1 MGEEK
6 QQGEK
11 RAGSTGTQG
20 RRPAG
25 GRSSVYGSKE
35 SQQMMKRSAQ
45 HSAQARRVQTGEEK
59 KAVSAKHTKN
69 EDSRSSKNAKAGLE
83 KRKNGEAVS
92 RVPSERSIKKA
103 DVKSGTENQK
113 IRGTSA
119 QKQKEHT
126 KNENTKKV
134 EKTQLSASERTAR
147 TERAHHTSLVESERV
162 STRPERKKVS
172 GSLSTSENGN
182 APKKNRKYAVSEEQ
196 KAGSS
201 KKTGSE
207 EKSLNLRKAKG
218 TETKED
224 KKRAAGASVTK
235 KNGRNTG
242 EEKNDVVKN
251 SAQKQRQSEASAPRP
266 RVGSHKLLIHCLWGF
281 GGVMLVVYIAVAVY
295 FSSHFYEDTEIY
307 GIDCSQKSIAEVKE
321 LVTDKLD
328 EYRLEVKERGGTSEY
343 VSADQIDLKFVDNSS
358 IDRMAKAQRSYI
370 WPIMLMMERDDMAS
384 VAFSYDQKKALT
396 AFRDLECMNPIYTK
410 APTDAYI
417 QVTDNGFE
425 IVEETEGN
433 TLNPETIAKALYAA
447 LDGGKSVLDLE
458 AEDCYLKPDLY
469 SDDEALV
476 AEAEAKDALVQADI
490 TYEFGSRQERVNAPV
505 IAQWITQAADGSY
518 VIDDVEVTQY
528 VEELAAKY
536 DTFGLPRQ
544 FYTSL
549 GTTVTLTDGDY
560 GWCMDQDATVVDLL
574 NALGSGYQGT
584 MEPQYTYTAM
594 SREEND
600 IGDTYV
606 EICISQQVMWCY
618 KDGVCIVYTPV
629 VTGNPNKGNA
639 TPSNGVWSIDAKM
652 QNYTL
657 VGEGYRSPVDFWMP
671 FNGNVGIHDM
681 QTRAYFGGTI
691 YLTNGSHGCVNT
703 PYENARMIYENVSIG
718 TPVIVYD

>member
-6 QQGEK
+6 QQGE
-11 RAGSTGTQG
+11 RGAGSGSAQG

-45 HSAQARRVQTGEEK
+45 HSAQARRAQTGEEK
-59 KAVSAKHTKN
+59 KDASAKHTKN
-69 EDSRSSKNAKAGLE
+69 EGTRSANAKAGQV
-83 KRKNGEAVS
+83 KRKAGEATHVVS
-92 RVPSERSIKKA
+92 SGRNIKKT
-103 DVKSGTENQK
+103 DVKSGTENE
-113 IRGTSA
+113 RPRRTTA
-119 QKQKEHT
+119 QKQKDDI

-134 EKTQLSASERTAR
+134 EKTQSSASVSTLR
-147 TERAHHTSLVESERV
+147 TERARHTSLVESEQV
-162 STRPERKKVS
+162 NTRSERKKVS
-172 GSLSTSENGN
+172 GSLSASENGN
-182 APKKNRKYAVSEEQ
+182 APKKSRKYASEEQ

-201 KKTGSE
+201 KKTENE
-207 EKSLNLRKAKG
+207 EKSQNQRRKKL
-218 TETKED
+218 TEGVS
-224 KKRAAGASVTK
+224 ATK
-235 KNGRNTG
+235 KDGQNMHA
-242 EEKNDVVKN
+242 EKSEAAQN
-251 SAQKQRQSEASAPRP
+251 SAPKQQQSEASAPRP
-266 RVGSHKLLIHCLWGF
+266 HIGSHKLLTRCLWGL
-281 GGVMLVVYIAVAVY
+281 GGVMLIVYIAVAVY

-307 GIDCSQKSIAEVKE
+307 GIDCSQKSVEEVKK
-321 LVTDKLD
+321 LVADKLD
-328 EYRLEVKERGGTSEY
+328 EYRLEVKERGGASEY
-343 VSADQIDLKFVDNSS
+343 LSADQIDLKFVDNSS

-370 WPIMLMMERDDMAS
+370 WPIMLMMERDDMAG

-396 AFRDLECMNPIYTK
+396 AFKDLECMNPIYTK
-410 APTDAYI
+410 APTDAYV
-417 QVTDNGFE
+417 QVTDSGFE
-425 IVEETEGN
+425 VVKETEGN
-433 TLNPETIAKALYAA
+433 TLNPETTAKALYAA

-458 AEDCYLKPDLY
+458 EEDCYLKPDLY

-518 VIDDVEVTQY
+518 VIDDVEVTEY
-528 VEELAAKY
+528 VESLAAKY

-574 NALGSGYQGT
+574 NALESGYQGT

-691 YLTNGSHGCVNT
+691 YLTNGSHGCINT
-703 PYENARMIYENVSIG
+703 PYANAKTIYENVSIG

>member
-6 QQGEK
+6 QQGEN
-11 RAGSTGTQG
+11 RAGNGSAQG
-20 RRPAG
+20 RRPVS
-25 GRSSVYGSKE
+25 GRSSIYGSKE

-45 HSAQARRVQTGEEK
+45 HSAQARRRVQTGEEK
-59 KAVSAKHTKN
+59 RAVSGYEKRTKKEGVQSGN
-69 EDSRSSKNAKAGLE
+69 VKAGVE
-83 KRKNGEAVS
+83 ERRSGQTAS
-92 RVPSERSIKKA
+92 GVPAERNIKKA
-103 DVKSGTENQK
+103 VT
-113 IRGTSA
+113 R
-119 QKQKEHT
+119 
-126 KNENTKKV
+126 
-134 EKTQLSASERTAR
+134 R
-147 TERAHHTSLVESERV
+147 TSLTESEGV
-162 STRPERKKVS
+162 SVRPERKKVS
-172 GSLSTSENGN
+172 GSLSISENGN
-182 APKKNRKYAVSEEQ
+182 APKKSRKSASEEQ

-201 KKTGSE
+201 KKTE
-207 EKSLNLRKAKG
+207 
-218 TETKED
+218 
-224 KKRAAGASVTK
+224 
-235 KNGRNTG
+235 
-242 EEKNDVVKN
+242 
-251 SAQKQRQSEASAPRP
+251 SEASTPRP
-266 RVGSHKLLIHCLWGF
+266 HIGSHKFLSRCLWGL

-307 GIDCSQKSIAEVKE
+307 GIDCSQKSVEEVKI
-321 LVTDKLD
+321 LVADKLD
-328 EYRLEVKERGGTSEY
+328 EYRLEVKERGGASEY
-343 VSADQIDLKFVDNSS
+343 LSADQIDLKFVDNSS
-358 IDRMAKAQRSYI
+358 IDRMARAQRSYI
-370 WPIMLMMERDDMAS
+370 WPIMLMMERDDMAG

-396 AFRDLECMNPIYTK
+396 AFKDLECMNPIYTK
-410 APTDAYI
+410 APTDAYV
-417 QVTDNGFE
+417 QVTDSGFE
-425 IVEETEGN
+425 VVKETEGN
-433 TLNPETIAKALYAA
+433 TLNPETTAKALYAA

-458 AEDCYLKPDLY
+458 EEDCYLRPDLY

-476 AEAEAKDALVQADI
+476 AEAEAKDVLVQADI

-518 VIDDVEVTQY
+518 VIDDVEVTEY
-528 VEELAAKY
+528 VEALAAKY

-691 YLTNGSHGCVNT
+691 YLTNGSHGCINT
-703 PYENARMIYENVSIG
+703 PYANAKTIYENVSIG

>member
-6 QQGEK
+6 QQGEN
-11 RAGSTGTQG
+11 RAGNGSAQG
-20 RRPAG
+20 RRPVS
-25 GRSSVYGSKE
+25 GRSSIYGSKE

-45 HSAQARRVQTGEEK
+45 HSAQARRRVQTGEEK
-59 KAVSAKHTKN
+59 RAVSGYEKRTKKEGVQSGN
-69 EDSRSSKNAKAGLE
+69 VKAGVE
-83 KRKNGEAVS
+83 ERG
-92 RVPSERSIKKA
+92 SEQTASGIPAERNIKKA
-103 DVKSGTENQK
+103 VTRSETENRRTKGTTPQEQKEQTKSQNAKKAERTSEQK
-113 IRGTSA
+113 IEKG
-119 QKQKEHT
+119 
-126 KNENTKKV
+126 KNE
-134 EKTQLSASERTAR
+134 SSEAR
-147 TERAHHTSLVESERV
+147 RTSLTESEGV
-162 STRPERKKVS
+162 SVRPERKKVS
-172 GSLSTSENGN
+172 GSLSISENGN
-182 APKKNRKYAVSEEQ
+182 APKKSRKSASEEQ

-201 KKTGSE
+201 KKTE
-207 EKSLNLRKAKG
+207 
-218 TETKED
+218 
-224 KKRAAGASVTK
+224 
-235 KNGRNTG
+235 
-242 EEKNDVVKN
+242 
-251 SAQKQRQSEASAPRP
+251 SEASTPRP
-266 RVGSHKLLIHCLWGF
+266 HIGSHKFLSRCLWGL
-281 GGVMLVVYIAVAVY
+281 GGIMLIVYIAVAVY

-307 GIDCSQKSIAEVKE
+307 GIDCSQKSVEEVKI
-321 LVTDKLD
+321 LVADKLD
-328 EYRLEVKERGGTSEY
+328 EYRLEVKERGGASEY
-343 VSADQIDLKFVDNSS
+343 LSADQIDLKFVDNSS
-358 IDRMAKAQRSYI
+358 IDRMARAQRSYI
-370 WPIMLMMERDDMAS
+370 WPIMLMMERDDMAG

-396 AFRDLECMNPIYTK
+396 AFKDLECMNPIYTK
-410 APTDAYI
+410 APTDAYV
-417 QVTDNGFE
+417 QVTDSGFE
-425 IVEETEGN
+425 VVKETEGN
-433 TLNPETIAKALYAA
+433 TLNPETTAKALYAA

-458 AEDCYLKPDLY
+458 EEDCYLKPDLY

-476 AEAEAKDALVQADI
+476 AEAEAKDVLVQADI

-518 VIDDVEVTQY
+518 VIDDVEVTEY
-528 VEELAAKY
+528 VEALAAKY

-691 YLTNGSHGCVNT
+691 YLTNGSHGCINT
-703 PYENARMIYENVSIG
+703 PYANAKTIYENVSIG

>member
-6 QQGEK
+6 QQGEN
-11 RAGSTGTQG
+11 RTGNGSAQS
-20 RRPAG
+20 RHPVS
-25 GRSSVYGSKE
+25 GRSSIYGSKE

-59 KAVSAKHTKN
+59 RAVS
-69 EDSRSSKNAKAGLE
+69 GYE
-83 KRKNGEAVS
+83 KC
-92 RVPSERSIKKA
+92 
-103 DVKSGTENQK
+103 T
-113 IRGTSA
+113 
-119 QKQKEHT
+119 
-126 KNENTKKV
+126 
-134 EKTQLSASERTAR
+134 
-147 TERAHHTSLVESERV
+147 ESEGV
-162 STRPERKKVS
+162 SARPERKKVS
-172 GSLSTSENGN
+172 GSLSISENGN
-182 APKKNRKYAVSEEQ
+182 APKKSRKYASEEQ

-201 KKTGSE
+201 KKTESE
-207 EKSLNLRKAKG
+207 G
-218 TETKED
+218 
-224 KKRAAGASVTK
+224 
-235 KNGRNTG
+235 
-242 EEKNDVVKN
+242 
-251 SAQKQRQSEASAPRP
+251 SAPRP
-266 RVGSHKLLIHCLWGF
+266 HIGSHKLLIRCLWGL
-281 GGVMLVVYIAVAVY
+281 GGVMLIVYIAVAVY

-307 GIDCSQKSIAEVKE
+307 GIDCSQKSVEEVKK
-321 LVTDKLD
+321 LVADKLD
-328 EYRLEVKERGGTSEY
+328 EYRLEVKERGGASEY
-343 VSADQIDLKFVDNSS
+343 LSADQIDLKFVDNSS
-358 IDRMAKAQRSYI
+358 IDRMAKAQRSYL
-370 WPIMLMMERDDMAS
+370 WPIMLMMERDDMAG

-396 AFRDLECMNPIYTK
+396 AFKDLECMNPIYTK
-410 APTDAYI
+410 APTDAYV
-417 QVTDNGFE
+417 QVTDSGFE
-425 IVEETEGN
+425 VVKETEGN
-433 TLNPETIAKALYAA
+433 TLNPETTAKALYAA

-458 AEDCYLKPDLY
+458 EEDCYLKPDLY

-518 VIDDVEVTQY
+518 VIDDVEVTEY
-528 VEELAAKY
+528 VESLAAKY

-574 NALGSGYQGT
+574 NALESGYQGT

-703 PYENARMIYENVSIG
+703 PYENAKTIYENVSIG

>member
-6 QQGEK
+6 QQGEN
-11 RAGSTGTQG
+11 RAGNGSAQG
-20 RRPAG
+20 RRPVS
-25 GRSSVYGSKE
+25 GRSSIYGSKE

-45 HSAQARRVQTGEEK
+45 HSAQARRRVQMGEEK
-59 KAVSAKHTKN
+59 RAVS
-69 EDSRSSKNAKAGLE
+69 GYE
-83 KRKNGEAVS
+83 KRTKKEGVQSGNVEAGVEERRS
-92 RVPSERSIKKA
+92 EQTASGVPAERNIKKA
-103 DVKSGTENQK
+103 VTRSETENRRTK
-113 IRGTSA
+113 GTTP
-119 QKQKEHT
+119 QEQKEQT
-126 KNENTKKV
+126 KSKNTKK
-134 EKTQLSASERTAR
+134 AERTSEQKIEKGKNESSEAR
-147 TERAHHTSLVESERV
+147 RTSLTESEGV
-162 STRPERKKVS
+162 SVRPERKKVS
-172 GSLSTSENGN
+172 GSLSISENGN
-182 APKKNRKYAVSEEQ
+182 ALKKSRKSASEEQ

-201 KKTGSE
+201 KKTE
-207 EKSLNLRKAKG
+207 
-218 TETKED
+218 
-224 KKRAAGASVTK
+224 
-235 KNGRNTG
+235 
-242 EEKNDVVKN
+242 
-251 SAQKQRQSEASAPRP
+251 SEASTPRP
-266 RVGSHKLLIHCLWGF
+266 HIGSHKFLSRCLWGL
-281 GGVMLVVYIAVAVY
+281 GGIMLIVYIAVAVY

-307 GIDCSQKSIAEVKE
+307 GIDCSQKSVEEVKK
-321 LVTDKLD
+321 LVAEKLD
-328 EYRLEVKERGGTSEY
+328 EYRLEVKERGGASEY
-343 VSADQIDLKFVDNSS
+343 LSADQIDLKFVDNSS
-358 IDRMAKAQRSYI
+358 IDRMARAQRSYI
-370 WPIMLMMERDDMAS
+370 WPIMLMMERDDMAG

-396 AFRDLECMNPIYTK
+396 AFKDLECMNPIYTK
-410 APTDAYI
+410 APTDAYV
-417 QVTDNGFE
+417 QVTDSGFE
-425 IVEETEGN
+425 VVKETEGN
-433 TLNPETIAKALYAA
+433 TLNPETTAKALYAA

-458 AEDCYLKPDLY
+458 EEDCYLKPDLY

-476 AEAEAKDALVQADI
+476 AEAEAKDVLVQADI

-518 VIDDVEVTQY
+518 VIDDVEVTEY
-528 VEELAAKY
+528 VEALAAKY

-691 YLTNGSHGCVNT
+691 YLTNGSHGCINT
-703 PYENARMIYENVSIG
+703 PYANAKTIYENVSIG

>member
-6 QQGEK
+6 QQGE
-11 RAGSTGTQG
+11 RGAGSGSAQG

-45 HSAQARRVQTGEEK
+45 HSAQARRAQTGEEK
-59 KAVSAKHTKN
+59 KDASAKHTKN
-69 EDSRSSKNAKAGLE
+69 EGTRSANAKAGQV
-83 KRKNGEAVS
+83 KRKAGEATHVVS
-92 RVPSERSIKKA
+92 SGRNIKKT
-103 DVKSGTENQK
+103 DVKSGTENE
-113 IRGTSA
+113 RPRRTTA
-119 QKQKEHT
+119 QKQKDDI

-134 EKTQLSASERTAR
+134 EKTQSSASVSTLR
-147 TERAHHTSLVESERV
+147 TERARHTSLVESEQV
-162 STRPERKKVS
+162 NTRSERKKVS
-172 GSLSTSENGN
+172 GSLSASENGN
-182 APKKNRKYAVSEEQ
+182 APRKSRKYASEEQ

-201 KKTGSE
+201 KKTESE
-207 EKSLNLRKAKG
+207 EKSQNQRRKKL
-218 TETKED
+218 TEGVS
-224 KKRAAGASVTK
+224 ATK
-235 KNGRNTG
+235 KDGQNMHA
-242 EEKNDVVKN
+242 EKSEAAQN
-251 SAQKQRQSEASAPRP
+251 SAPKQQQSEASAPRP
-266 RVGSHKLLIHCLWGF
+266 HIGSHKLLTRCLWGL
-281 GGVMLVVYIAVAVY
+281 GGVMLIVYIAVAVY

-307 GIDCSQKSIAEVKE
+307 GIDCSQKSVEEVKK
-321 LVTDKLD
+321 LVADKLD
-328 EYRLEVKERGGTSEY
+328 EYRLEVKERGGASEY
-343 VSADQIDLKFVDNSS
+343 LSADQIDLKFVDNSS
-358 IDRMAKAQRSYI
+358 IDRMARAQRSYI
-370 WPIMLMMERDDMAS
+370 WPIMLMMERDDMAG

-396 AFRDLECMNPIYTK
+396 AFKDLECMNPIYTK
-410 APTDAYI
+410 APTDAYV
-417 QVTDNGFE
+417 QVTDSGFE
-425 IVEETEGN
+425 VVKETEGN
-433 TLNPETIAKALYAA
+433 TLNPETTAKALYAA

-458 AEDCYLKPDLY
+458 EEDCYLKPDLY

-518 VIDDVEVTQY
+518 VIDDVEVTEY
-528 VEELAAKY
+528 VESLAAKY

-574 NALGSGYQGT
+574 NALESGYQGT

-691 YLTNGSHGCVNT
+691 YLTNGSHGCINT
-703 PYENARMIYENVSIG
+703 PYANAKTIYENVSIG

>member
-6 QQGEK
+6 QQGEN
-11 RAGSTGTQG
+11 RAGNGSAQG
-20 RRPAG
+20 RRPVS
-25 GRSSVYGSKE
+25 GRSSIYGSKE

-45 HSAQARRVQTGEEK
+45 HSAQARRRVQTGEEK
-59 KAVSAKHTKN
+59 RAVSGYEKRTKKEGVQSGN
-69 EDSRSSKNAKAGLE
+69 VKAGVE
-83 KRKNGEAVS
+83 ERRSEQTASG
-92 RVPSERSIKKA
+92 VPAERNIKKA
-103 DVKSGTENQK
+103 VTRSETENRRTK
-113 IRGTSA
+113 GTTP
-119 QKQKEHT
+119 QEQKEQT
-126 KNENTKKV
+126 KSQNTKK
-134 EKTQLSASERTAR
+134 AERTSEQKIEKGKNESSEAR
-147 TERAHHTSLVESERV
+147 RTSLTESEGV
-162 STRPERKKVS
+162 SVRPERKKVS
-172 GSLSTSENGN
+172 GSLSISENGN
-182 APKKNRKYAVSEEQ
+182 APKKSRKSASEEQ

-201 KKTGSE
+201 KKTE
-207 EKSLNLRKAKG
+207 
-218 TETKED
+218 
-224 KKRAAGASVTK
+224 
-235 KNGRNTG
+235 
-242 EEKNDVVKN
+242 
-251 SAQKQRQSEASAPRP
+251 SEASTPRP
-266 RVGSHKLLIHCLWGF
+266 HIGSHKFLSRCLWGL

-307 GIDCSQKSIAEVKE
+307 GIDCSQKSVEEVKK
-321 LVTDKLD
+321 LVAEKLD

-343 VSADQIDLKFVDNSS
+343 LSAGQIDLKFVDNSS

-370 WPIMLMMERDDMAS
+370 WPVMLLMERNDVAG
-384 VAFSYDQKKALT
+384 VAFTYDQKKALT
-396 AFRDLECMNPIYTK
+396 AFKDLECMNPIYTK
-410 APTDAYI
+410 APTDAYV
-417 QVTDNGFE
+417 QVTDSGFE
-425 IVEETEGN
+425 VVKETEGN
-433 TLNPETIAKALYAA
+433 TLNPETTAKALYAA

-458 AEDCYLKPDLY
+458 EEDCYLKPDLY

-476 AEAEAKDALVQADI
+476 AEAEAKDVLVQADI
-490 TYEFGSRQERVNAPV
+490 TYEFGSRQERINAPV

-518 VIDDVEVTQY
+518 VIDDVEVTEY
-528 VEELAAKY
+528 VEALAAKY

-691 YLTNGSHGCVNT
+691 YLTNGSHGCINT
-703 PYENARMIYENVSIG
+703 PYANAKTIYENVSIG

>member
-6 QQGEK
+6 QQGE
-11 RAGSTGTQG
+11 RRTGNGSAQG
-20 RRPAG
+20 RCPVS
-25 GRSSVYGSKE
+25 GRSSIYGSKE

-59 KAVSAKHTKN
+59 RAVSGYEKRTKK
-69 EDSRSSKNAKAGLE
+69 EGMQSENAKAGVE
-83 KRKNGEAVS
+83 KRRSGQTAS
-92 RVPSERSIKKA
+92 GVPAERNIKKT
-103 DVKSGTENQK
+103 VT
-113 IRGTSA
+113 R
-119 QKQKEHT
+119 
-126 KNENTKKV
+126 
-134 EKTQLSASERTAR
+134 R
-147 TERAHHTSLVESERV
+147 TSLAESEGV
-162 STRPERKKVS
+162 GVRPERKKVS
-172 GSLSTSENGN
+172 GSLSASENGS
-182 APKKNRKYAVSEEQ
+182 APKKSRKYASEVQ

-201 KKTGSE
+201 KKTESE
-207 EKSLNLRKAKG
+207 
-218 TETKED
+218 
-224 KKRAAGASVTK
+224 V
-235 KNGRNTG
+235 
-242 EEKNDVVKN
+242 
-251 SAQKQRQSEASAPRP
+251 SAPRP
-266 RVGSHKLLIHCLWGF
+266 HIGSHKLLTRCLWGL
-281 GGVMLVVYIAVAVY
+281 GGVMLIVYIAVAVY

-307 GIDCSQKSIAEVKE
+307 GIDCSQKSVEEVKK
-321 LVTDKLD
+321 LVADKLD
-328 EYRLEVKERGGTSEY
+328 EYRLEVKERGGASEY
-343 VSADQIDLKFVDNSS
+343 LSADQIDLKFVDNSS
-358 IDRMAKAQRSYI
+358 IDRMARAQRSYI
-370 WPIMLMMERDDMAS
+370 WPIMLMMERDDMAG

-396 AFRDLECMNPIYTK
+396 AFKDLECMNPIYTK
-410 APTDAYI
+410 TPTDAYV
-417 QVTDNGFE
+417 QVTDSGFE
-425 IVEETEGN
+425 VVKETEGN
-433 TLNPETIAKALYAA
+433 TLNPETTAKALYAA

-476 AEAEAKDALVQADI
+476 AEVEAKDVLVQADI

-518 VIDDVEVTQY
+518 VIDDVEVTEY
-528 VEELAAKY
+528 VEALAAKY

-584 MEPQYTYTAM
+584 MEPQYTYEAM

-691 YLTNGSHGCVNT
+691 YLTNGSHGCINT
-703 PYENARMIYENVSIG
+703 PYANAKTIYENVSIG

>member
-6 QQGEK
+6 QQGE
-11 RAGSTGTQG
+11 RRTGNGSAQG
-20 RRPAG
+20 RCPVS
-25 GRSSVYGSKE
+25 GRSSIYGSKE

-59 KAVSAKHTKN
+59 RAVSGYEKRTKK
-69 EDSRSSKNAKAGLE
+69 EGMQSENAKAGVE
-83 KRKNGEAVS
+83 KRRSGQTAS
-92 RVPSERSIKKA
+92 GVPAERNIKKT
-103 DVKSGTENQK
+103 VT
-113 IRGTSA
+113 R
-119 QKQKEHT
+119 
-126 KNENTKKV
+126 
-134 EKTQLSASERTAR
+134 R
-147 TERAHHTSLVESERV
+147 TSLAESEGV
-162 STRPERKKVS
+162 GVRPERKKVS
-172 GSLSTSENGN
+172 GSLSASENGSV
-182 APKKNRKYAVSEEQ
+182 PKKSRKYASEVQ

-201 KKTGSE
+201 KKTESE
-207 EKSLNLRKAKG
+207 EKPQNQRRKKL
-218 TETKED
+218 TEGESATKRDGQNMHAEKSD
-224 KKRAAGASVTK
+224 AAQKSAS
-235 KNGRNTG
+235 
-242 EEKNDVVKN
+242 
-251 SAQKQRQSEASAPRP
+251 KQRQSEVSAPRP
-266 RVGSHKLLIHCLWGF
+266 HIGSHKLLTRCLWGL
-281 GGVMLVVYIAVAVY
+281 GGVMLIVYIAVAVY

-307 GIDCSQKSIAEVKE
+307 GIDCSQKSVEEVKK
-321 LVTDKLD
+321 LVADKLD
-328 EYRLEVKERGGTSEY
+328 EYRLEVKERGGASEY
-343 VSADQIDLKFVDNSS
+343 LSADQIDLKFVDNSS
-358 IDRMAKAQRSYI
+358 IDRMARAQRSYI
-370 WPIMLMMERDDMAS
+370 WPIMLMMERDDMAG
-384 VAFSYDQKKALT
+384 VALSYDQKKALT
-396 AFRDLECMNPIYTK
+396 AFKDLECMNPIYTK
-410 APTDAYI
+410 APTDAYV
-417 QVTDNGFE
+417 QVTDSGFE
-425 IVEETEGN
+425 VVKETEGN
-433 TLNPETIAKALYAA
+433 TLNPETTAKALYAA

-458 AEDCYLKPDLY
+458 EEDCYLKPDLY

-476 AEAEAKDALVQADI
+476 AEAEAKDVLVQADI

-505 IAQWITQAADGSY
+505 IAQWITQAADASY
-518 VIDDVEVTQY
+518 VIDDVEVTEY
-528 VEELAAKY
+528 VEALAAKY

-691 YLTNGSHGCVNT
+691 YLTNGSHGCINT
-703 PYENARMIYENVSIG
+703 PYANAKTIYENVSIG

>member
-6 QQGEK
+6 QQGEN
-11 RAGSTGTQG
+11 RAGNGSAQG
-20 RRPAG
+20 RRPVS
-25 GRSSVYGSKE
+25 GRSSIYGSKE

-45 HSAQARRVQTGEEK
+45 HSAQARRRVQTGEEK
-59 KAVSAKHTKN
+59 RAVSGYEKRTKKEGVQSGN
-69 EDSRSSKNAKAGLE
+69 VKAGVE
-83 KRKNGEAVS
+83 ERRSEQTASG
-92 RVPSERSIKKA
+92 VPAERNIKKT
-103 DVKSGTENQK
+103 VT
-113 IRGTSA
+113 R
-119 QKQKEHT
+119 
-126 KNENTKKV
+126 
-134 EKTQLSASERTAR
+134 R
-147 TERAHHTSLVESERV
+147 TSLAESEGV
-162 STRPERKKVS
+162 SVRPERKKVS
-172 GSLSTSENGN
+172 GSLSASENGS
-182 APKKNRKYAVSEEQ
+182 APKKSRKYASEVQ

-201 KKTGSE
+201 KKTESE
-207 EKSLNLRKAKG
+207 
-218 TETKED
+218 
-224 KKRAAGASVTK
+224 V
-235 KNGRNTG
+235 
-242 EEKNDVVKN
+242 
-251 SAQKQRQSEASAPRP
+251 SAPRP
-266 RVGSHKLLIHCLWGF
+266 HIGSHKLLTRCLWGL
-281 GGVMLVVYIAVAVY
+281 GGVMLIVYIAVAVY

-307 GIDCSQKSIAEVKE
+307 GIDCSQKSVEEVKK
-321 LVTDKLD
+321 LVADKLD
-328 EYRLEVKERGGTSEY
+328 EYRLEVKERGGASEY
-343 VSADQIDLKFVDNSS
+343 LSADQIDLKFVDNSS
-358 IDRMAKAQRSYI
+358 IDRMARAQRSYI
-370 WPIMLMMERDDMAS
+370 WPIMLMMERDDMAG

-396 AFRDLECMNPIYTK
+396 AFKDLECMNPIYTK
-410 APTDAYI
+410 APTDAYV
-417 QVTDNGFE
+417 QVTDSGFE
-425 IVEETEGN
+425 VVKETEGN
-433 TLNPETIAKALYAA
+433 TLNPETTAKALYAA

-458 AEDCYLKPDLY
+458 EEDCYLKPDLY

-476 AEAEAKDALVQADI
+476 AEAEAKDVLVQADI

-505 IAQWITQAADGSY
+505 IAQWITQAADASY
-518 VIDDVEVTQY
+518 VIDDVEVTEY
-528 VEELAAKY
+528 VEALAAKY

-691 YLTNGSHGCVNT
+691 YLTNGSHGCINT
-703 PYENARMIYENVSIG
+703 PYANAKTIYENVSIG

>member
-6 QQGEK
+6 QQGEN
-11 RAGSTGTQG
+11 RTGNGSAQG
-20 RRPAG
+20 RHPVS
-25 GRSSVYGSKE
+25 GRSSIYGSKE

-59 KAVSAKHTKN
+59 RAVSGYEKRTKKEGVQSEN
-69 EDSRSSKNAKAGLE
+69 VKAGVE
-83 KRKNGEAVS
+83 KRRSGQTAS
-92 RVPSERSIKKA
+92 GVPAERNIKKA
-103 DVKSGTENQK
+103 ERTSEQK
-113 IRGTSA
+113 IEKG
-119 QKQKEHT
+119 
-126 KNENTKKV
+126 KNE
-134 EKTQLSASERTAR
+134 SSEAR
-147 TERAHHTSLVESERV
+147 RTSLAESEGV
-162 STRPERKKVS
+162 SVRSERKKVS
-172 GSLSTSENGN
+172 GSLSASENGN
-182 APKKNRKYAVSEEQ
+182 APKKSRKYASEEQ

-201 KKTGSE
+201 KKTESE
-207 EKSLNLRKAKG
+207 VS
-218 TETKED
+218 T
-224 KKRAAGASVTK
+224 
-235 KNGRNTG
+235 
-242 EEKNDVVKN
+242 
-251 SAQKQRQSEASAPRP
+251 PRP
-266 RVGSHKLLIHCLWGF
+266 HIGSHKLLTRCLWGL
-281 GGVMLVVYIAVAVY
+281 GGVMLIVYIAVAVY

-307 GIDCSQKSIAEVKE
+307 GIDCSQKSVEEVKK
-321 LVTDKLD
+321 LVADKLD
-328 EYRLEVKERGGTSEY
+328 EYRLEVKERGGASEY
-343 VSADQIDLKFVDNSS
+343 LSADQIDLKFVDNSS

-370 WPIMLMMERDDMAS
+370 WPIMLMMERDDMAG

-396 AFRDLECMNPIYTK
+396 AFKDLECMNPIYTK
-410 APTDAYI
+410 APTDAYV
-417 QVTDNGFE
+417 QVTDSGFE
-425 IVEETEGN
+425 VVKETEGN
-433 TLNPETIAKALYAA
+433 TLNPETTAKALYAS

-458 AEDCYLKPDLY
+458 EEDCYLKPDLY

-476 AEAEAKDALVQADI
+476 AEAEAKNALVQADI

-518 VIDDVEVTQY
+518 VIDDVEVTEY
-528 VEELAAKY
+528 VESLAAKY

-574 NALGSGYQGT
+574 NALESGYQGT

-691 YLTNGSHGCVNT
+691 YLTNGSHGCINT
-703 PYENARMIYENVSIG
+703 PYANAKTIYENVSIG

>member
-6 QQGEK
+6 QQGEN
-11 RAGSTGTQG
+11 RAGNGSAQG
-20 RRPAG
+20 RRPVS
-25 GRSSVYGSKE
+25 GRSSIYGSKE

-45 HSAQARRVQTGEEK
+45 HSAQARRRVQTGEEK
-59 KAVSAKHTKN
+59 RAVSGYEKRTKKEGVQSGN
-69 EDSRSSKNAKAGLE
+69 VKAGVE
-83 KRKNGEAVS
+83 ERRSEQTASG
-92 RVPSERSIKKA
+92 VPAERNIKKT
-103 DVKSGTENQK
+103 VT
-113 IRGTSA
+113 R
-119 QKQKEHT
+119 
-126 KNENTKKV
+126 
-134 EKTQLSASERTAR
+134 R
-147 TERAHHTSLVESERV
+147 TSLAESEGV
-162 STRPERKKVS
+162 SVRPERKKVS
-172 GSLSTSENGN
+172 GSLSISENGN
-182 APKKNRKYAVSEEQ
+182 APKKIRKSASEEQ

-201 KKTGSE
+201 KKT
-207 EKSLNLRKAKG
+207 
-218 TETKED
+218 D
-224 KKRAAGASVTK
+224 
-235 KNGRNTG
+235 
-242 EEKNDVVKN
+242 
-251 SAQKQRQSEASAPRP
+251 SEASTPRP
-266 RVGSHKLLIHCLWGF
+266 HIGSHKFLSRCLWGL

-307 GIDCSQKSIAEVKE
+307 GIDCSQKSVEEVKI
-321 LVTDKLD
+321 LVADKLD
-328 EYRLEVKERGGTSEY
+328 EYRLEVKERGGASEY
-343 VSADQIDLKFVDNSS
+343 LSADQIDLKFVDNSS
-358 IDRMAKAQRSYI
+358 IDRMARAQRSYI
-370 WPIMLMMERDDMAS
+370 WPIMLMMERDDMAG

-396 AFRDLECMNPIYTK
+396 AFKDLECMNPIYTK
-410 APTDAYI
+410 APTDAYV
-417 QVTDNGFE
+417 QVTDSGFE
-425 IVEETEGN
+425 VVKETEGN
-433 TLNPETIAKALYAA
+433 TLNPETTAKALYAA

-458 AEDCYLKPDLY
+458 EEDCYLKPDLY

-476 AEAEAKDALVQADI
+476 AEAEAKDVLVQADI

-518 VIDDVEVTQY
+518 VIDDVEVTEY
-528 VEELAAKY
+528 VEALAAKY

-618 KDGVCIVYTPV
+618 KDGVCIVYTSV

-691 YLTNGSHGCVNT
+691 YLTNGSHGCINT
-703 PYENARMIYENVSIG
+703 PYANAKTIYENVSIG

>member
-6 QQGEK
+6 QQGEN
-11 RAGSTGTQG
+11 RAGNGSAQG
-20 RRPAG
+20 RRPVS
-25 GRSSVYGSKE
+25 GRSSIYGSKE

-45 HSAQARRVQTGEEK
+45 HSAQARRRVQTGEEK
-59 KAVSAKHTKN
+59 RAVSGYEKRTKKEGVQSGN
-69 EDSRSSKNAKAGLE
+69 VKAGVE
-83 KRKNGEAVS
+83 ERRSEQTASG
-92 RVPSERSIKKA
+92 VPAERNIKKA
-103 DVKSGTENQK
+103 VTRSETENRRK
-113 IRGTSA
+113 KGTTP
-119 QKQKEHT
+119 QEQKEQT
-126 KNENTKKV
+126 KSQNTKK
-134 EKTQLSASERTAR
+134 AERTSEQKIEKGKNESSEAR
-147 TERAHHTSLVESERV
+147 RTSLTESEGV
-162 STRPERKKVS
+162 SVRPERKKVS
-172 GSLSTSENGN
+172 GSLSISENGN
-182 APKKNRKYAVSEEQ
+182 APKKSRKSASEEQ

-201 KKTGSE
+201 KKTE
-207 EKSLNLRKAKG
+207 
-218 TETKED
+218 
-224 KKRAAGASVTK
+224 
-235 KNGRNTG
+235 
-242 EEKNDVVKN
+242 
-251 SAQKQRQSEASAPRP
+251 SEASTPRP
-266 RVGSHKLLIHCLWGF
+266 HIGSHKFLSRCLWGL
-281 GGVMLVVYIAVAVY
+281 GSIMLIVYIAVAVY

-307 GIDCSQKSIAEVKE
+307 GIDCSQKSVEEVKI
-321 LVTDKLD
+321 LVADKLD
-328 EYRLEVKERGGTSEY
+328 EYRLEVKERGGASEY
-343 VSADQIDLKFVDNSS
+343 LSADQIDLKFVDNSS
-358 IDRMAKAQRSYI
+358 IDRMARAQRSYI
-370 WPIMLMMERDDMAS
+370 WPVMLLMERNDVAG
-384 VAFSYDQKKALT
+384 VAFTYDQKKALT
-396 AFRDLECMNPIYTK
+396 AFKDLECMNPIYTK
-410 APTDAYI
+410 APTDAYV
-417 QVTDNGFE
+417 QVTDSGFE
-425 IVEETEGN
+425 VVKETEGN
-433 TLNPETIAKALYAA
+433 TLNPETTAKALYAA

-458 AEDCYLKPDLY
+458 EEDCYLKPDLY

-476 AEAEAKDALVQADI
+476 AEAEAKDILVQADI

-518 VIDDVEVTQY
+518 VIDDVEVTEY
-528 VEELAAKY
+528 VEALAAKY

-691 YLTNGSHGCVNT
+691 YLTNGSHGCINT
-703 PYENARMIYENVSIG
+703 PYENAKMIYENVSIG
-718 TPVIVYD
+718 TPVVVYD

>member
-6 QQGEK
+6 QQGEN
-11 RAGSTGTQG
+11 RAGNGSAQG
-20 RRPAG
+20 RRPVS
-25 GRSSVYGSKE
+25 GRSSIYGSKE

-45 HSAQARRVQTGEEK
+45 HSAQARRRVQTGEEK
-59 KAVSAKHTKN
+59 RAVSGYEKRTKKEGVQSGN
-69 EDSRSSKNAKAGLE
+69 VKAGVE
-83 KRKNGEAVS
+83 ERRSEQTASG
-92 RVPSERSIKKA
+92 VPAERNIKKA
-103 DVKSGTENQK
+103 VT
-113 IRGTSA
+113 R
-119 QKQKEHT
+119 
-126 KNENTKKV
+126 
-134 EKTQLSASERTAR
+134 R
-147 TERAHHTSLVESERV
+147 TSLTESEGV
-162 STRPERKKVS
+162 SVRPERKKVS
-172 GSLSTSENGN
+172 GSLSISENGN
-182 APKKNRKYAVSEEQ
+182 APKKSRKSASEEQ

-201 KKTGSE
+201 KKTE
-207 EKSLNLRKAKG
+207 
-218 TETKED
+218 
-224 KKRAAGASVTK
+224 
-235 KNGRNTG
+235 
-242 EEKNDVVKN
+242 
-251 SAQKQRQSEASAPRP
+251 SEASAPRP
-266 RVGSHKLLIHCLWGF
+266 YIGSHRILTRCLWGF

-307 GIDCSQKSIAEVKE
+307 GIDCSQKSVEEVKI
-321 LVTDKLD
+321 LVADKLD

-343 VSADQIDLKFVDNSS
+343 LSADQIDLKFVDNSS
-358 IDRMAKAQRSYI
+358 IDRMARAQRSYI
-370 WPIMLMMERDDMAS
+370 WPIMLMMERDDMAG

-396 AFRDLECMNPIYTK
+396 AFKDLECMNPIYTK
-410 APTDAYI
+410 APTDAYV
-417 QVTDNGFE
+417 QVTDSGFE
-425 IVEETEGN
+425 VVKETEGN
-433 TLNPETIAKALYAA
+433 TLNQETTAKALYAA

-458 AEDCYLKPDLY
+458 EEDCYLKPDLY

-476 AEAEAKDALVQADI
+476 AEAEAKDVLVQADI

-518 VIDDVEVTQY
+518 VIDDVEVTEY
-528 VEELAAKY
+528 VEALAAKY

-691 YLTNGSHGCVNT
+691 YLTNGSHGCINT
-703 PYENARMIYENVSIG
+703 PYANAKTIYENVSIG

>member
-6 QQGEK
+6 QQGEN
-11 RAGSTGTQG
+11 RAGNGSAQG
-20 RRPAG
+20 RRPVS
-25 GRSSVYGSKE
+25 GRSSIYGSKE

-45 HSAQARRVQTGEEK
+45 HSAQARRRVQMGEEK
-59 KAVSAKHTKN
+59 RAVSGYEKRTKKEGVQSGN
-69 EDSRSSKNAKAGLE
+69 VKAGVE
-83 KRKNGEAVS
+83 ERRSEQTASG
-92 RVPSERSIKKA
+92 VPAERNIKKA
-103 DVKSGTENQK
+103 VTRSETENRRTK
-113 IRGTSA
+113 GTTP
-119 QKQKEHT
+119 QEQKEQT
-126 KNENTKKV
+126 KSQNTKK
-134 EKTQLSASERTAR
+134 AERTSEQKIEKGKNESSEAR
-147 TERAHHTSLVESERV
+147 RTSLTESEGV
-162 STRPERKKVS
+162 SVRPERKKVS
-172 GSLSTSENGN
+172 GSLSISENGN
-182 APKKNRKYAVSEEQ
+182 APKKSRKSASEEQ

-201 KKTGSE
+201 KKTE
-207 EKSLNLRKAKG
+207 
-218 TETKED
+218 
-224 KKRAAGASVTK
+224 
-235 KNGRNTG
+235 
-242 EEKNDVVKN
+242 
-251 SAQKQRQSEASAPRP
+251 SEASTPRP
-266 RVGSHKLLIHCLWGF
+266 HIGSHKFLSRCLWGF
-281 GGVMLVVYIAVAVY
+281 GGIMLIVYIAVAVY

-307 GIDCSQKSIAEVKE
+307 GIDCSQKSVEEVKI
-321 LVTDKLD
+321 LVADKLD
-328 EYRLEVKERGGTSEY
+328 EYRLEVKERGGASEY
-343 VSADQIDLKFVDNSS
+343 LSADQIDLKFVDNSS
-358 IDRMAKAQRSYI
+358 IDRMARAQRSYI
-370 WPIMLMMERDDMAS
+370 WPIMLMMERDDMAG

-396 AFRDLECMNPIYTK
+396 AFKDLECMNPIYTK
-410 APTDAYI
+410 APTDAYV
-417 QVTDNGFE
+417 QVTNSGFE
-425 IVEETEGN
+425 VVKETEGN
-433 TLNPETIAKALYAA
+433 TLNPETTAKALYAA

-458 AEDCYLKPDLY
+458 EEDCYLKPDLY

-476 AEAEAKDALVQADI
+476 AEAEAKDVLVQADI

-518 VIDDVEVTQY
+518 VIDDVEVTEY
-528 VEELAAKY
+528 VEALAAKY

-691 YLTNGSHGCVNT
+691 YLTNGSHGCINT
-703 PYENARMIYENVSIG
+703 PYANAKTIYENVSIG

>member
-6 QQGEK
+6 QQGEN
-11 RAGSTGTQG
+11 RAGNGSAQG
-20 RRPAG
+20 RRPVS
-25 GRSSVYGSKE
+25 GRSSIYGSKE

-45 HSAQARRVQTGEEK
+45 HSAQARRRVQTGEEK
-59 KAVSAKHTKN
+59 RAVSGYEKRTKKEGVQSGN
-69 EDSRSSKNAKAGLE
+69 VKAGVE
-83 KRKNGEAVS
+83 ERRSEQTASG
-92 RVPSERSIKKA
+92 VPAERNIKKT
-103 DVKSGTENQK
+103 VT
-113 IRGTSA
+113 R
-119 QKQKEHT
+119 
-126 KNENTKKV
+126 
-134 EKTQLSASERTAR
+134 R
-147 TERAHHTSLVESERV
+147 TSLAESEGV
-162 STRPERKKVS
+162 SVRPERKKVS
-172 GSLSTSENGN
+172 GSLSISENGN
-182 APKKNRKYAVSEEQ
+182 APKKIRKSASEEQ

-201 KKTGSE
+201 KKTE
-207 EKSLNLRKAKG
+207 
-218 TETKED
+218 
-224 KKRAAGASVTK
+224 
-235 KNGRNTG
+235 
-242 EEKNDVVKN
+242 
-251 SAQKQRQSEASAPRP
+251 SEASTPRP
-266 RVGSHKLLIHCLWGF
+266 HIGSHKFLSRCLWGL

-307 GIDCSQKSIAEVKE
+307 GIDCSQKSVEEVKI
-321 LVTDKLD
+321 LVADKLD
-328 EYRLEVKERGGTSEY
+328 EYRLEVKERGGASEY
-343 VSADQIDLKFVDNSS
+343 LSADQIDLKFVDNSS
-358 IDRMAKAQRSYI
+358 IDRMARAQRSYI
-370 WPIMLMMERDDMAS
+370 WPIMLMMERDDMAG

-396 AFRDLECMNPIYTK
+396 AFKDLECMNPIYTK
-410 APTDAYI
+410 APTDAYV
-417 QVTDNGFE
+417 QVTDSGFE
-425 IVEETEGN
+425 VVKETEGN
-433 TLNPETIAKALYAA
+433 TLNPETTAKALYAA

-458 AEDCYLKPDLY
+458 EEDCYLKPDLY

-476 AEAEAKDALVQADI
+476 AEAEAKDVLVQADI

-518 VIDDVEVTQY
+518 GIDDVEVTEY
-528 VEELAAKY
+528 VEALAAKY

-618 KDGVCIVYTPV
+618 KDGVCIVYTSV

-691 YLTNGSHGCVNT
+691 YLTNGSHGCINT
-703 PYENARMIYENVSIG
+703 PYANAKTIYENVSIG

>member
-6 QQGEK
+6 QQGEN
-11 RAGSTGTQG
+11 RAGNGSAQG
-20 RRPAG
+20 RRPVS
-25 GRSSVYGSKE
+25 GRSSIYGSKE

-45 HSAQARRVQTGEEK
+45 HSAQARRRVQTGEEK
-59 KAVSAKHTKN
+59 RAVSGYEKRTKK
-69 EDSRSSKNAKAGLE
+69 EGVQSGNAKAGVE
-83 KRKNGEAVS
+83 KR
-92 RVPSERSIKKA
+92 RSE
-103 DVKSGTENQK
+103 QK
-113 IRGTSA
+113 IEKG
-119 QKQKEHT
+119 
-126 KNENTKKV
+126 KNE
-134 EKTQLSASERTAR
+134 SSEAR
-147 TERAHHTSLVESERV
+147 RTSLTESEGV
-162 STRPERKKVS
+162 SVRPERKKVS
-172 GSLSTSENGN
+172 GSLSISENGN
-182 APKKNRKYAVSEEQ
+182 APKKSRKSASEEQ

-201 KKTGSE
+201 KKTE
-207 EKSLNLRKAKG
+207 
-218 TETKED
+218 
-224 KKRAAGASVTK
+224 
-235 KNGRNTG
+235 
-242 EEKNDVVKN
+242 
-251 SAQKQRQSEASAPRP
+251 SEASTPRP
-266 RVGSHKLLIHCLWGF
+266 HIGSHKFLSRCLWGL
-281 GGVMLVVYIAVAVY
+281 GSIMLIVYIAVAVY

-307 GIDCSQKSIAEVKE
+307 GIDCSQKSVEEVKI
-321 LVTDKLD
+321 LVADKLD
-328 EYRLEVKERGGTSEY
+328 EYRLEVKERGGASEY
-343 VSADQIDLKFVDNSS
+343 LSADQIDLKFVDNSS
-358 IDRMAKAQRSYI
+358 IDRMARAQRSYI
-370 WPIMLMMERDDMAS
+370 WPVMLLMERDDMAG

-396 AFRDLECMNPIYTK
+396 AFKDLECMNPIYTK
-410 APTDAYI
+410 APTDAYV
-417 QVTDNGFE
+417 QVTGSGFE
-425 IVEETEGN
+425 VVKETEGN
-433 TLNPETIAKALYAA
+433 TLNPETTAKALYAA

-458 AEDCYLKPDLY
+458 EEDCYLKPDLY

-476 AEAEAKDALVQADI
+476 AEAEAKDVLVQADI

-518 VIDDVEVTQY
+518 VIDDVEVTEY
-528 VEELAAKY
+528 VEALAAKY

-574 NALGSGYQGT
+574 NALESGYQGT

-691 YLTNGSHGCVNT
+691 YLTNGSHGCINT
-703 PYENARMIYENVSIG
+703 PYANAKTIYENVSIG

>member
-6 QQGEK
+6 QQGE
-11 RAGSTGTQG
+11 RGAGSGSAQG

-45 HSAQARRVQTGEEK
+45 HSAQARRAQTGEEK
-59 KAVSAKHTKN
+59 KDASAKHTKN
-69 EDSRSSKNAKAGLE
+69 EGTRSANAKAGQV
-83 KRKNGEAVS
+83 KRKAGEATHVVS
-92 RVPSERSIKKA
+92 SGRNIKKT
-103 DVKSGTENQK
+103 DVKSGTENE
-113 IRGTSA
+113 RPRRTTA
-119 QKQKEHT
+119 QKQKDDI

-134 EKTQLSASERTAR
+134 EKTQSSASVSTLR
-147 TERAHHTSLVESERV
+147 TERARHTSLVESEQVNIR
-162 STRPERKKVS
+162 SERKKVS
-172 GSLSTSENGN
+172 GSLCASENGN
-182 APKKNRKYAVSEEQ
+182 APKKSRKYASEEQ

-201 KKTGSE
+201 KKTESE
-207 EKSLNLRKAKG
+207 EKSQNQRRKKL
-218 TETKED
+218 TEGVS
-224 KKRAAGASVTK
+224 ATK
-235 KNGRNTG
+235 KDGQNMHA
-242 EEKNDVVKN
+242 EKSEAAQN
-251 SAQKQRQSEASAPRP
+251 SAPKQQQSEASAPCP
-266 RVGSHKLLIHCLWGF
+266 HIGSHKLLTRCLWGL
-281 GGVMLVVYIAVAVY
+281 GGVMLIVYIAVAVY

-307 GIDCSQKSIAEVKE
+307 GIDCSQKSVEEVKK
-321 LVTDKLD
+321 LVADKLD
-328 EYRLEVKERGGTSEY
+328 EYRLEIKERGGASEY
-343 VSADQIDLKFVDNSS
+343 LSADQIDLKFVDNSS

-370 WPIMLMMERDDMAS
+370 WPIMLMMERDDMAG
-384 VAFSYDQKKALT
+384 VAFSYDQKKALI
-396 AFRDLECMNPIYTK
+396 AFKDLECMNPIYTK
-410 APTDAYI
+410 APTDAYV
-417 QVTDNGFE
+417 QVTDSGFE
-425 IVEETEGN
+425 VVKETEGN
-433 TLNPETIAKALYAA
+433 TLNPETTAKALYAA

-458 AEDCYLKPDLY
+458 EEDCYLKPDLY

-518 VIDDVEVTQY
+518 VIDDVEVTEY
-528 VEELAAKY
+528 VESLAAKY

-574 NALGSGYQGT
+574 NALESGYQGT

-691 YLTNGSHGCVNT
+691 YLTNGSHGCINT
-703 PYENARMIYENVSIG
+703 PYANAKTIYENVSIG

>member
-6 QQGEK
+6 QQGEN
-11 RAGSTGTQG
+11 RAGNGSAQG
-20 RRPAG
+20 RRPVS
-25 GRSSVYGSKE
+25 GRSSIYGSKE

-45 HSAQARRVQTGEEK
+45 HSAQARRRVQTGEEK
-59 KAVSAKHTKN
+59 RAVSGYEKRTKKEGVQSGN
-69 EDSRSSKNAKAGLE
+69 VKAGVE
-83 KRKNGEAVS
+83 ERRSEQTASG
-92 RVPSERSIKKA
+92 VPAERNIKKT
-103 DVKSGTENQK
+103 VT
-113 IRGTSA
+113 R
-119 QKQKEHT
+119 
-126 KNENTKKV
+126 
-134 EKTQLSASERTAR
+134 R
-147 TERAHHTSLVESERV
+147 TSLAESEGV
-162 STRPERKKVS
+162 SVRPERKKVS
-172 GSLSTSENGN
+172 GSLSISENGN
-182 APKKNRKYAVSEEQ
+182 APKKIRKSASEEQ

-201 KKTGSE
+201 KKTE
-207 EKSLNLRKAKG
+207 
-218 TETKED
+218 
-224 KKRAAGASVTK
+224 
-235 KNGRNTG
+235 
-242 EEKNDVVKN
+242 
-251 SAQKQRQSEASAPRP
+251 SEASTPRP
-266 RVGSHKLLIHCLWGF
+266 HIGSHKFLSRCLWGL

-307 GIDCSQKSIAEVKE
+307 GIDCSQKSVEEVKI
-321 LVTDKLD
+321 LVADKLD
-328 EYRLEVKERGGTSEY
+328 EYRLVKERGGASEY
-343 VSADQIDLKFVDNSS
+343 LSADQIDLKFVDNSS
-358 IDRMAKAQRSYI
+358 IDRMARAQRSYI
-370 WPIMLMMERDDMAS
+370 WPIMLMMERDDMAG

-396 AFRDLECMNPIYTK
+396 AFKDLECMNPIYTK
-410 APTDAYI
+410 APTDAYV
-417 QVTDNGFE
+417 QVTDSGFE
-425 IVEETEGN
+425 VVKETEGN
-433 TLNPETIAKALYAA
+433 TLNPETTAKALYAA

-458 AEDCYLKPDLY
+458 EEDCYLKPDLY

-476 AEAEAKDALVQADI
+476 AEAEAKDVLVQADI

-518 VIDDVEVTQY
+518 VIDDVEVTEY
-528 VEELAAKY
+528 VEALAAKY

-618 KDGVCIVYTPV
+618 KDGVCIVYTSV

-691 YLTNGSHGCVNT
+691 YLTNGSHGCINT
-703 PYENARMIYENVSIG
+703 PYANAKTIYENVSIG

>member
-6 QQGEK
+6 QQGE
-11 RAGSTGTQG
+11 RGAGSGSAQG

-45 HSAQARRVQTGEEK
+45 HSAQARRAQTGEEK
-59 KAVSAKHTKN
+59 KDASAKHTKN
-69 EDSRSSKNAKAGLE
+69 EGTRSANAKAGQV
-83 KRKNGEAVS
+83 KRKAGEATHVVS
-92 RVPSERSIKKA
+92 SGRNIKKT
-103 DVKSGTENQK
+103 DVKSGTENE
-113 IRGTSA
+113 RPRRTTA
-119 QKQKEHT
+119 QKQKDDI

-134 EKTQLSASERTAR
+134 EKTQSSASVSTLR
-147 TERAHHTSLVESERV
+147 TERARHTSLVESEQV
-162 STRPERKKVS
+162 NTRSERKKVS
-172 GSLSTSENGN
+172 GSLSASENGN
-182 APKKNRKYAVSEEQ
+182 APKKSRKYSSEEQ
-196 KAGSS
+196 KAGST
-201 KKTGSE
+201 KKTESE
-207 EKSLNLRKAKG
+207 EKSQNQRRKKL
-218 TETKED
+218 TEGVS
-224 KKRAAGASVTK
+224 ATK
-235 KNGRNTG
+235 KDGQNMHA
-242 EEKNDVVKN
+242 EKSEAAQN
-251 SAQKQRQSEASAPRP
+251 SAPKQQQSEASAPRP
-266 RVGSHKLLIHCLWGF
+266 HIGSHKLLTRCLWGL
-281 GGVMLVVYIAVAVY
+281 GGVMLIVYIAVAVY

-307 GIDCSQKSIAEVKE
+307 GIDCSQKSVEEVKK
-321 LVTDKLD
+321 LVADKLD
-328 EYRLEVKERGGTSEY
+328 EYRLEVKERGGASEY
-343 VSADQIDLKFVDNSS
+343 LSADQIDLKFVDNSS

-370 WPIMLMMERDDMAS
+370 WPIMLMMERDDMAG

-396 AFRDLECMNPIYTK
+396 AFKDLECMNPIYTK
-410 APTDAYI
+410 APTDAYV
-417 QVTDNGFE
+417 QVTDSGFE
-425 IVEETEGN
+425 VVKETEGN
-433 TLNPETIAKALYAA
+433 TLNPETTAKALYAA

-458 AEDCYLKPDLY
+458 EEDCYLKPDLY

-518 VIDDVEVTQY
+518 VIDDVEVTEY
-528 VEELAAKY
+528 VESLAAKY

-574 NALGSGYQGT
+574 NALESGYQGT

-691 YLTNGSHGCVNT
+691 YLTNGSHGCINT
-703 PYENARMIYENVSIG
+703 PYANAKTIYENVSIG

>member
-6 QQGEK
+6 QQGEN
-11 RAGSTGTQG
+11 RAGNGSAQG
-20 RRPAG
+20 RRPVS
-25 GRSSVYGSKE
+25 GRSSIYGSKE

-45 HSAQARRVQTGEEK
+45 HSAQARRRVQMGEEK
-59 KAVSAKHTKN
+59 RAVSGYEKRTKKEGVQSGN
-69 EDSRSSKNAKAGLE
+69 VKAGVE
-83 KRKNGEAVS
+83 ERRSEQTASG
-92 RVPSERSIKKA
+92 VPAERNIKKA
-103 DVKSGTENQK
+103 VTRSETENRRTK
-113 IRGTSA
+113 GTTP
-119 QKQKEHT
+119 QEQKEQT
-126 KNENTKKV
+126 KSQNTKK
-134 EKTQLSASERTAR
+134 AERTSEQKIEKGKNESSEAR
-147 TERAHHTSLVESERV
+147 RTSLTESEGV
-162 STRPERKKVS
+162 SVRPERKKVS
-172 GSLSTSENGN
+172 GSLSISENGN
-182 APKKNRKYAVSEEQ
+182 APKKSRKSVSEEQ

-201 KKTGSE
+201 KKTE
-207 EKSLNLRKAKG
+207 
-218 TETKED
+218 
-224 KKRAAGASVTK
+224 
-235 KNGRNTG
+235 
-242 EEKNDVVKN
+242 
-251 SAQKQRQSEASAPRP
+251 SEASTPRP
-266 RVGSHKLLIHCLWGF
+266 HIGSHKFLSRCLWGL
-281 GGVMLVVYIAVAVY
+281 GGIMLIVYIAVAVY

-307 GIDCSQKSIAEVKE
+307 GIDCSQKSVEEVKI
-321 LVTDKLD
+321 LVADKLD
-328 EYRLEVKERGGTSEY
+328 EYRLEVKERGGASEY
-343 VSADQIDLKFVDNSS
+343 LSADQIDLKFVDNSS
-358 IDRMAKAQRSYI
+358 IDRMARAQRSYI
-370 WPIMLMMERDDMAS
+370 WPIMLMMERDDMAG

-396 AFRDLECMNPIYTK
+396 AFKDLECMNPIYTK
-410 APTDAYI
+410 APTDAYV
-417 QVTDNGFE
+417 QVTDSGFE
-425 IVEETEGN
+425 VVKETEGN
-433 TLNPETIAKALYAA
+433 TLNPETTAKALYAA

-458 AEDCYLKPDLY
+458 EEDCYLKPDLY

-476 AEAEAKDALVQADI
+476 AEAEAKDVLVQADI

-518 VIDDVEVTQY
+518 VIDDVEVTEY
-528 VEELAAKY
+528 VEALAAKY

-574 NALGSGYQGT
+574 NALESGYQGT

-691 YLTNGSHGCVNT
+691 YLTNGSHGCINT
-703 PYENARMIYENVSIG
+703 PYANAKTIYENVSIG

>member
-6 QQGEK
+6 QQGE
-11 RAGSTGTQG
+11 RGAGSGSAQG

-59 KAVSAKHTKN
+59 KDASAKHTKN
-69 EDSRSSKNAKAGLE
+69 EGTRSANAKAGQV
-83 KRKNGEAVS
+83 KRKAGEATHVVS
-92 RVPSERSIKKA
+92 SGRNIKKT
-103 DVKSGTENQK
+103 DVKSGTENE
-113 IRGTSA
+113 RPRRTTA
-119 QKQKEHT
+119 QKQKDDI

-134 EKTQLSASERTAR
+134 EKTQSSASVSRLR
-147 TERAHHTSLVESERV
+147 TERARHTSLVESEQV
-162 STRPERKKVS
+162 NTRSERKKVS
-172 GSLSTSENGN
+172 GSLSASENGN
-182 APKKNRKYAVSEEQ
+182 APKKSRKYASEEQ

-201 KKTGSE
+201 KKTESE
-207 EKSLNLRKAKG
+207 EKSQNQRRKKL
-218 TETKED
+218 TEGVS
-224 KKRAAGASVTK
+224 ATK
-235 KNGRNTG
+235 KDGQNMHA
-242 EEKNDVVKN
+242 EKSEAAQN
-251 SAQKQRQSEASAPRP
+251 SAPKQQQSEASAPRSHI
-266 RVGSHKLLIHCLWGF
+266 GSHKLLTRCLWGL
-281 GGVMLVVYIAVAVY
+281 GGVMLIVYIAVAVY

-307 GIDCSQKSIAEVKE
+307 GIDCSQKSVEEVKK
-321 LVTDKLD
+321 LVADKLD
-328 EYRLEVKERGGTSEY
+328 EYRLEVKERGGASEY
-343 VSADQIDLKFVDNSS
+343 LSADQIDLKFVDNSS

-370 WPIMLMMERDDMAS
+370 WPIMLMMERDDMAG

-396 AFRDLECMNPIYTK
+396 AFKDLECMNPIYTK
-410 APTDAYI
+410 APTDAYV
-417 QVTDNGFE
+417 QVTDSGFE
-425 IVEETEGN
+425 VVKETEGN
-433 TLNPETIAKALYAA
+433 TLNPETTAKALYAA

-458 AEDCYLKPDLY
+458 EEDCYLKPDLY

-518 VIDDVEVTQY
+518 VIDDVEVTEY
-528 VEELAAKY
+528 VESLAAKY

-574 NALGSGYQGT
+574 NALESGYQGT

-691 YLTNGSHGCVNT
+691 YLTNGSHGCINT
-703 PYENARMIYENVSIG
+703 PYANAKTIYENVSIG

>member
-6 QQGEK
+6 QQGE
-11 RAGSTGTQG
+11 RRTGNGSAQG
-20 RRPAG
+20 RCPVS
-25 GRSSVYGSKE
+25 GRSSIYGSKE

-59 KAVSAKHTKN
+59 RAVSGYEKRTKK
-69 EDSRSSKNAKAGLE
+69 EGMQSENAKAGVE
-83 KRKNGEAVS
+83 KRRSGQTAS
-92 RVPSERSIKKA
+92 GVPAERNIKKT
-103 DVKSGTENQK
+103 VT
-113 IRGTSA
+113 R
-119 QKQKEHT
+119 
-126 KNENTKKV
+126 
-134 EKTQLSASERTAR
+134 R
-147 TERAHHTSLVESERV
+147 TSLAESEGV
-162 STRPERKKVS
+162 GVRPERKKVS
-172 GSLSTSENGN
+172 GSLSASENGS
-182 APKKNRKYAVSEEQ
+182 APKKSRKYASEVQ

-201 KKTGSE
+201 KKTESE
-207 EKSLNLRKAKG
+207 
-218 TETKED
+218 
-224 KKRAAGASVTK
+224 V
-235 KNGRNTG
+235 
-242 EEKNDVVKN
+242 
-251 SAQKQRQSEASAPRP
+251 SAPRP
-266 RVGSHKLLIHCLWGF
+266 HIGSHKLLTRCLWGL
-281 GGVMLVVYIAVAVY
+281 GGVMLIVYIAVAVY

-307 GIDCSQKSIAEVKE
+307 GIDCSQKSVEEVKK
-321 LVTDKLD
+321 LVADKLD
-328 EYRLEVKERGGTSEY
+328 EYRLEVKERGGASEY
-343 VSADQIDLKFVDNSS
+343 LSADQIDLKFVDNSS
-358 IDRMAKAQRSYI
+358 IDRMARAQRSYI
-370 WPIMLMMERDDMAS
+370 WPIMLMMERDDMAG

-396 AFRDLECMNPIYTK
+396 AFKDLECMNPIYTK
-410 APTDAYI
+410 APTDAYV
-417 QVTDNGFE
+417 QVTDSGFE
-425 IVEETEGN
+425 VVKETEGN
-433 TLNPETIAKALYAA
+433 TLNPETTAKALYAA

-458 AEDCYLKPDLY
+458 EEDCYLKPDLY

-476 AEAEAKDALVQADI
+476 AEAEAKDVLVQADI

-505 IAQWITQAADGSY
+505 IAQWITQAADASY
-518 VIDDVEVTQY
+518 VIDDVEVTEY
-528 VEELAAKY
+528 VEALAAKY

-691 YLTNGSHGCVNT
+691 YLTNGSHGCINT
-703 PYENARMIYENVSIG
+703 PYANAKTIYENVSIG

>member
-6 QQGEK
+6 QQGE
-11 RAGSTGTQG
+11 RRTGNGSAQG
-20 RRPAG
+20 RRPVS
-25 GRSSVYGSKE
+25 GRSSIYGSKE

-59 KAVSAKHTKN
+59 RAVSGYEKRTKK
-69 EDSRSSKNAKAGLE
+69 EGMQSENAKAGVE
-83 KRKNGEAVS
+83 KRRSGQTAS
-92 RVPSERSIKKA
+92 GVPAERNIKKT
-103 DVKSGTENQK
+103 VT
-113 IRGTSA
+113 R
-119 QKQKEHT
+119 
-126 KNENTKKV
+126 
-134 EKTQLSASERTAR
+134 R
-147 TERAHHTSLVESERV
+147 TSLAESEGVGVRL
-162 STRPERKKVS
+162 ERKKVS
-172 GSLSTSENGN
+172 GSLSASENGS
-182 APKKNRKYAVSEEQ
+182 APKKSRKYASEVQ

-201 KKTGSE
+201 KKTESE
-207 EKSLNLRKAKG
+207 EKPQNQRRKKL
-218 TETKED
+218 TEGESATKRDGQNMHAEKSD
-224 KKRAAGASVTK
+224 AAQKSAS
-235 KNGRNTG
+235 
-242 EEKNDVVKN
+242 
-251 SAQKQRQSEASAPRP
+251 KQRQSEVSAPRP
-266 RVGSHKLLIHCLWGF
+266 HIGSHKLLTRCLWGL
-281 GGVMLVVYIAVAVY
+281 GGVMLIVYIAVAVY

-307 GIDCSQKSIAEVKE
+307 GIDCSQKSVEEVKK
-321 LVTDKLD
+321 LVADKLD
-328 EYRLEVKERGGTSEY
+328 EYRLEVKERGGASEY
-343 VSADQIDLKFVDNSS
+343 LSADQIDLKFVDNSS
-358 IDRMAKAQRSYI
+358 IDRMARAQRSYI
-370 WPIMLMMERDDMAS
+370 WPIMLMMERDDMAG

-396 AFRDLECMNPIYTK
+396 AFKDLECMNPIYTK
-410 APTDAYI
+410 APTDAYV
-417 QVTDNGFE
+417 QVTDSGFE
-425 IVEETEGN
+425 VVKETEGN
-433 TLNPETIAKALYAA
+433 TLNPETTAKALYAA

-458 AEDCYLKPDLY
+458 EEDCYLKPDLY
-469 SDDEALV
+469 SDDEALI
-476 AEAEAKDALVQADI
+476 AEAEAKDVLVQADI

-505 IAQWITQAADGSY
+505 IAQWITQAADASY
-518 VIDDVEVTQY
+518 VIDDVEVTEY
-528 VEELAAKY
+528 VEALAAKY

-691 YLTNGSHGCVNT
+691 YLTNGSHGCINT
-703 PYENARMIYENVSIG
+703 PYANAKTIYENVSIG

>member
-6 QQGEK
+6 QQGEN
-11 RAGSTGTQG
+11 RAGNGSAQG
-20 RRPAG
+20 RRPVS
-25 GRSSVYGSKE
+25 GRSSIYGSKE

-45 HSAQARRVQTGEEK
+45 HSAQARRRVQMGEEK
-59 KAVSAKHTKN
+59 RAVS
-69 EDSRSSKNAKAGLE
+69 GYE
-83 KRKNGEAVS
+83 KRTKKEGVQSGNVEAGVEERRS
-92 RVPSERSIKKA
+92 EQTASGVPAERNIKKA
-103 DVKSGTENQK
+103 VTRSETENRRTK
-113 IRGTSA
+113 GTTP
-119 QKQKEHT
+119 QEQKEQT
-126 KNENTKKV
+126 KSKNTKK
-134 EKTQLSASERTAR
+134 AERTSEQKIEKGKNESSEAR
-147 TERAHHTSLVESERV
+147 RTSLTESEGV
-162 STRPERKKVS
+162 SVRPERKKVS
-172 GSLSTSENGN
+172 GSLSISENGN
-182 APKKNRKYAVSEEQ
+182 APKKSRKSASEEQ

-201 KKTGSE
+201 KKTE
-207 EKSLNLRKAKG
+207 
-218 TETKED
+218 
-224 KKRAAGASVTK
+224 
-235 KNGRNTG
+235 
-242 EEKNDVVKN
+242 
-251 SAQKQRQSEASAPRP
+251 SEASTPRP
-266 RVGSHKLLIHCLWGF
+266 HIGSHKFLSRCLLGL
-281 GGVMLVVYIAVAVY
+281 GGIMLIVYIAVAVY

-307 GIDCSQKSIAEVKE
+307 GIDCSQKSVEEVKK
-321 LVTDKLD
+321 LVAEKLD
-328 EYRLEVKERGGTSEY
+328 EYRLEVKERGGASEY
-343 VSADQIDLKFVDNSS
+343 LSADQIDLKFVDNSS
-358 IDRMAKAQRSYI
+358 IDRMARAQRSYI
-370 WPIMLMMERDDMAS
+370 WPIMLMMERDDMAG

-396 AFRDLECMNPIYTK
+396 AFKDLECMNPIYTK
-410 APTDAYI
+410 APTDAYV
-417 QVTDNGFE
+417 QVTDSGFE
-425 IVEETEGN
+425 VVKETEGN
-433 TLNPETIAKALYAA
+433 TLNPETTAKALYAA

-458 AEDCYLKPDLY
+458 EEDCYLKPDLY

-476 AEAEAKDALVQADI
+476 AEAEAKDVLVQADI

-518 VIDDVEVTQY
+518 VIDDVEVTEY
-528 VEELAAKY
+528 VEALAAKY

-691 YLTNGSHGCVNT
+691 YLTNGSHGCINT
-703 PYENARMIYENVSIG
+703 PYANAKTIFCE
-718 TPVIVYD
+718 

>member
-6 QQGEK
+6 QQGEN
-11 RAGSTGTQG
+11 RAGNGSAQG
-20 RRPAG
+20 RRPVS
-25 GRSSVYGSKE
+25 GRSSIYGSKE

-45 HSAQARRVQTGEEK
+45 HSAQARRRVQTGEEK
-59 KAVSAKHTKN
+59 RAVSGYEKRTKKEGVQSGN
-69 EDSRSSKNAKAGLE
+69 VKAGVE
-83 KRKNGEAVS
+83 ERRSEQTASG
-92 RVPSERSIKKA
+92 VPAERNIKKT
-103 DVKSGTENQK
+103 VT
-113 IRGTSA
+113 R
-119 QKQKEHT
+119 
-126 KNENTKKV
+126 
-134 EKTQLSASERTAR
+134 R
-147 TERAHHTSLVESERV
+147 TSLAESEGV
-162 STRPERKKVS
+162 GVRPERKKVS
-172 GSLSTSENGN
+172 GSLSASENGS
-182 APKKNRKYAVSEEQ
+182 APKKSRKYASEVQ

-201 KKTGSE
+201 KKTESE
-207 EKSLNLRKAKG
+207 
-218 TETKED
+218 
-224 KKRAAGASVTK
+224 V
-235 KNGRNTG
+235 
-242 EEKNDVVKN
+242 
-251 SAQKQRQSEASAPRP
+251 SAPRP
-266 RVGSHKLLIHCLWGF
+266 HIGSHKLLTRCLWGL
-281 GGVMLVVYIAVAVY
+281 GGVMLIVYIAVAVY

-307 GIDCSQKSIAEVKE
+307 GIDCSQKSVEEVKK
-321 LVTDKLD
+321 LVADKLD
-328 EYRLEVKERGGTSEY
+328 EYRLEVKERGGASEY
-343 VSADQIDLKFVDNSS
+343 LSADQIDLKFVDNSS
-358 IDRMAKAQRSYI
+358 IDRMARAQRSYI
-370 WPIMLMMERDDMAS
+370 WPIMLMMERDDMAG

-396 AFRDLECMNPIYTK
+396 AFKDLECMNPIYTK
-410 APTDAYI
+410 APTDAYV
-417 QVTDNGFE
+417 QVTDSGFE
-425 IVEETEGN
+425 VVKETEGN
-433 TLNPETIAKALYAA
+433 TLNPETTAKALYAA

-458 AEDCYLKPDLY
+458 EEDCYLKPDLY

-476 AEAEAKDALVQADI
+476 AEAEAKDVLVQADI

-505 IAQWITQAADGSY
+505 IAQWITQAADASY
-518 VIDDVEVTQY
+518 VIDDVEVTEY
-528 VEELAAKY
+528 VEALAAKY

-691 YLTNGSHGCVNT
+691 YLTNGSHGCINT
-703 PYENARMIYENVSIG
+703 PYANAKTIYENVSIG

>member
-6 QQGEK
+6 QQGEN
-11 RAGSTGTQG
+11 RTGNGSAQG
-20 RRPAG
+20 RHPVS
-25 GRSSVYGSKE
+25 GRSSIYGSKE

-59 KAVSAKHTKN
+59 RAVSGYEKRTKKEGVQSEN
-69 EDSRSSKNAKAGLE
+69 VKAGVE
-83 KRKNGEAVS
+83 KRRSGQTASGVLA
-92 RVPSERSIKKA
+92 ERNIKKA
-103 DVKSGTENQK
+103 ERTSEQK
-113 IRGTSA
+113 IEKG
-119 QKQKEHT
+119 
-126 KNENTKKV
+126 KNE
-134 EKTQLSASERTAR
+134 SSEAR
-147 TERAHHTSLVESERV
+147 RNSLAESEGV
-162 STRPERKKVS
+162 SVRSERKKVS
-172 GSLSTSENGN
+172 GSLSASENGN
-182 APKKNRKYAVSEEQ
+182 APKKSRKYASEEQ

-201 KKTGSE
+201 KKTESE
-207 EKSLNLRKAKG
+207 VS
-218 TETKED
+218 T
-224 KKRAAGASVTK
+224 
-235 KNGRNTG
+235 
-242 EEKNDVVKN
+242 
-251 SAQKQRQSEASAPRP
+251 PRP
-266 RVGSHKLLIHCLWGF
+266 HIGSHKLLIRCLWGL
-281 GGVMLVVYIAVAVY
+281 GGVMLIVYIVVAVY

-307 GIDCSQKSIAEVKE
+307 GIDCSQKSVEEVKK
-321 LVTDKLD
+321 LVADKLD
-328 EYRLEVKERGGTSEY
+328 EYRLEIKERGGASEY
-343 VSADQIDLKFVDNSS
+343 LSADQIDLKFVDNSS
-358 IDRMAKAQRSYI
+358 IDRMARAQRSYI
-370 WPIMLMMERDDMAS
+370 WPIMLMMERDDMAG

-396 AFRDLECMNPIYTK
+396 AFKDLECMNPIYTK
-410 APTDAYI
+410 APTDAYV
-417 QVTDNGFE
+417 QVTDSGFE
-425 IVEETEGN
+425 VVKETEGN
-433 TLNPETIAKALYAA
+433 TLNPETTAKALYAA

-458 AEDCYLKPDLY
+458 EEDCYLKPDLY

-518 VIDDVEVTQY
+518 VIDDVEVTEY
-528 VEELAAKY
+528 VESLAAKY

-574 NALGSGYQGT
+574 NALESGYQGT

-691 YLTNGSHGCVNT
+691 YLTNGSHGCINT
-703 PYENARMIYENVSIG
+703 PYANAKTIYENVSIG

>member
-6 QQGEK
+6 QQGEN
-11 RAGSTGTQG
+11 RAGNGSAQG
-20 RRPAG
+20 RRPVS
-25 GRSSVYGSKE
+25 GRSSIYGSKE

-45 HSAQARRVQTGEEK
+45 HSAQARRRVQTGEEK
-59 KAVSAKHTKN
+59 RAVSGYEKRTKK
-69 EDSRSSKNAKAGLE
+69 EGVQSGNAKAGVE
-83 KRKNGEAVS
+83 KR
-92 RVPSERSIKKA
+92 RSE
-103 DVKSGTENQK
+103 QK
-113 IRGTSA
+113 IEKG
-119 QKQKEHT
+119 
-126 KNENTKKV
+126 KNE
-134 EKTQLSASERTAR
+134 SSEAR
-147 TERAHHTSLVESERV
+147 RTSLTKSEGV
-162 STRPERKKVS
+162 SVRPERKKVS
-172 GSLSTSENGN
+172 GSLSISENGN
-182 APKKNRKYAVSEEQ
+182 APKKSRKSASEEQ

-201 KKTGSE
+201 KKTE
-207 EKSLNLRKAKG
+207 
-218 TETKED
+218 
-224 KKRAAGASVTK
+224 
-235 KNGRNTG
+235 
-242 EEKNDVVKN
+242 
-251 SAQKQRQSEASAPRP
+251 SEASTPRLHID
-266 RVGSHKLLIHCLWGF
+266 SHKFLSRCLWGL
-281 GGVMLVVYIAVAVY
+281 GGIMLIVYIAVAVY

-307 GIDCSQKSIAEVKE
+307 GIDCSQKSVEEVKI
-321 LVTDKLD
+321 LVADKLD
-328 EYRLEVKERGGTSEY
+328 EYRLEVKERGGASEY
-343 VSADQIDLKFVDNSS
+343 LSADQIDLKFVDNSS
-358 IDRMAKAQRSYI
+358 IDRMARAQRSYI
-370 WPIMLMMERDDMAS
+370 WPVMLLMERNDVAG
-384 VAFSYDQKKALT
+384 VAFTYDQKKALT
-396 AFRDLECMNPIYTK
+396 AFKDLECMNPIYTK
-410 APTDAYI
+410 APTDAYV
-417 QVTDNGFE
+417 QVTDSGFE
-425 IVEETEGN
+425 VVKETEGN
-433 TLNPETIAKALYAA
+433 TLNPETTAKALYAA

-458 AEDCYLKPDLY
+458 EEDCYLKPDLY

-476 AEAEAKDALVQADI
+476 AEAEAKDILVQADI

-505 IAQWITQAADGSY
+505 IAQWITQAADGNY
-518 VIDDVEVTQY
+518 VIDDVEVTEY
-528 VEELAAKY
+528 VEALAEKY

-691 YLTNGSHGCVNT
+691 YLTNGSHGCINT
-703 PYENARMIYENVSIG
+703 PYENAKMIYENVSIG

>member
-6 QQGEK
+6 QQGE
-11 RAGSTGTQG
+11 RGAGSGSAQG

-45 HSAQARRVQTGEEK
+45 HSAQARRAQTGEEK
-59 KAVSAKHTKN
+59 KDASAKHTKN
-69 EDSRSSKNAKAGLE
+69 EGTRSANAKAGQV
-83 KRKNGEAVS
+83 KRKAGEATHVVS
-92 RVPSERSIKKA
+92 SGRNIKKT
-103 DVKSGTENQK
+103 DVKSGTENE
-113 IRGTSA
+113 RPRRTTA
-119 QKQKEHT
+119 QKQKDDI

-134 EKTQLSASERTAR
+134 EKTQSSASVSTLR
-147 TERAHHTSLVESERV
+147 TERARHTSLVESEQV
-162 STRPERKKVS
+162 NTRSERKKVS
-172 GSLSTSENGN
+172 GSLSASENGN
-182 APKKNRKYAVSEEQ
+182 APKKSRKYASEEQ

-201 KKTGSE
+201 KKTESE
-207 EKSLNLRKAKG
+207 EKSQNQRRKKL
-218 TETKED
+218 TEGVS
-224 KKRAAGASVTK
+224 ATK
-235 KNGRNTG
+235 KDGQNMHA
-242 EEKNDVVKN
+242 EKSDAAQN
-251 SAQKQRQSEASAPRP
+251 SAPKQQQSEASAPRP
-266 RVGSHKLLIHCLWGF
+266 HIGSHKLLTRCLWGL
-281 GGVMLVVYIAVAVY
+281 GGVMLIVYIAVAVY

-307 GIDCSQKSIAEVKE
+307 GIDCSQKSVEEVKK
-321 LVTDKLD
+321 LVADKLD
-328 EYRLEVKERGGTSEY
+328 EYRLEVKERGGASEY
-343 VSADQIDLKFVDNSS
+343 LSADQIDLKFVDNSS

-370 WPIMLMMERDDMAS
+370 WPIMLMMERDDMAG

-396 AFRDLECMNPIYTK
+396 AFKDLECMNPIYTK
-410 APTDAYI
+410 APTDAYV
-417 QVTDNGFE
+417 QVTDSGFE
-425 IVEETEGN
+425 VVKETEGN
-433 TLNPETIAKALYAA
+433 TLNPETTAKALYAA

-458 AEDCYLKPDLY
+458 EEDCYLKPDLY

-505 IAQWITQAADGSY
+505 IVQWITQAADGSY
-518 VIDDVEVTQY
+518 VIDDVEVTEY
-528 VEELAAKY
+528 VESLAAKY

-574 NALGSGYQGT
+574 NALESGYQGT

-691 YLTNGSHGCVNT
+691 YLTNGSHGCINT
-703 PYENARMIYENVSIG
+703 PYANAKTIYENVSIG

>member
-6 QQGEK
+6 QQGEN
-11 RAGSTGTQG
+11 RAGNGSAQG
-20 RRPAG
+20 RRPVS
-25 GRSSVYGSKE
+25 GRSSIYGSKE

-45 HSAQARRVQTGEEK
+45 HSAQARRRVQTGEEK
-59 KAVSAKHTKN
+59 RAVSGYEKRTKKEGVQSGN
-69 EDSRSSKNAKAGLE
+69 VKAGVE
-83 KRKNGEAVS
+83 ERRSEQTASG
-92 RVPSERSIKKA
+92 VPAERNIKKA
-103 DVKSGTENQK
+103 VTRSETENRRTK
-113 IRGTSA
+113 GTTP
-119 QKQKEHT
+119 QEQKEQT
-126 KNENTKKV
+126 KSQNTKK
-134 EKTQLSASERTAR
+134 AERTSEQKIEKGKNESSEAR
-147 TERAHHTSLVESERV
+147 RTSLTESEGV
-162 STRPERKKVS
+162 GVRPERKKVS
-172 GSLSTSENGN
+172 GSLSASENGS
-182 APKKNRKYAVSEEQ
+182 APKKSRKYASEVQ

-201 KKTGSE
+201 KKTESE
-207 EKSLNLRKAKG
+207 
-218 TETKED
+218 
-224 KKRAAGASVTK
+224 V
-235 KNGRNTG
+235 
-242 EEKNDVVKN
+242 
-251 SAQKQRQSEASAPRP
+251 SAPRP
-266 RVGSHKLLIHCLWGF
+266 HIGSHKLLTRCLWGL
-281 GGVMLVVYIAVAVY
+281 GGVMLIVYIAVAVY

-307 GIDCSQKSIAEVKE
+307 GIDCSQKSVEEVKK
-321 LVTDKLD
+321 LVADKLD
-328 EYRLEVKERGGTSEY
+328 EYRLEVKERGGASEY
-343 VSADQIDLKFVDNSS
+343 LSADQIDLKFVDNSS
-358 IDRMAKAQRSYI
+358 IDRMARAQRSYI
-370 WPIMLMMERDDMAS
+370 WPIMLMMERDDMAG

-396 AFRDLECMNPIYTK
+396 AFKDLECMNPIYTK
-410 APTDAYI
+410 APTDAYV
-417 QVTDNGFE
+417 QVTDSGFE
-425 IVEETEGN
+425 VVKETEGN
-433 TLNPETIAKALYAA
+433 TLNPETTAKALYAA

-458 AEDCYLKPDLY
+458 EEDCYLKPDLY

-476 AEAEAKDALVQADI
+476 AEAEAKDVLVQADI

-505 IAQWITQAADGSY
+505 IAQWITQAADASY
-518 VIDDVEVTQY
+518 VIDDVEVTEY
-528 VEELAAKY
+528 VEALAAKY

-691 YLTNGSHGCVNT
+691 YLTNGSHGCINT
-703 PYENARMIYENVSIG
+703 PYANAKTIYENVSIG

>member
-6 QQGEK
+6 QQGEN
-11 RAGSTGTQG
+11 RAGNGSAQG
-20 RRPAG
+20 RRPVS
-25 GRSSVYGSKE
+25 GRSSIYGSKE

-45 HSAQARRVQTGEEK
+45 HSAQARRRVQTGEEK
-59 KAVSAKHTKN
+59 RAVSGYEKRTKKEGVQSGN
-69 EDSRSSKNAKAGLE
+69 VKAGVE
-83 KRKNGEAVS
+83 ERRSEQTASG
-92 RVPSERSIKKA
+92 VPAERNIKKA
-103 DVKSGTENQK
+103 ITRSETENRRTK
-113 IRGTSA
+113 GTTP
-119 QKQKEHT
+119 QEQKEQT
-126 KNENTKKV
+126 KSQNTKK
-134 EKTQLSASERTAR
+134 AERTSEQKIEKGKNESSEAR
-147 TERAHHTSLVESERV
+147 RTSLTESEGV
-162 STRPERKKVS
+162 GVRPERKKVS
-172 GSLSTSENGN
+172 GSLSISENGN
-182 APKKNRKYAVSEEQ
+182 APKKSRKSASEEQ

-201 KKTGSE
+201 KKTE
-207 EKSLNLRKAKG
+207 
-218 TETKED
+218 
-224 KKRAAGASVTK
+224 
-235 KNGRNTG
+235 
-242 EEKNDVVKN
+242 
-251 SAQKQRQSEASAPRP
+251 SEASTPRP
-266 RVGSHKLLIHCLWGF
+266 HIGSHKFLSRCLWGL
-281 GGVMLVVYIAVAVY
+281 GSIMLIVYIAVAVY

-307 GIDCSQKSIAEVKE
+307 GIDCSQKSVEEVKI
-321 LVTDKLD
+321 LVADKLD

-343 VSADQIDLKFVDNSS
+343 LSAGQIDLKFVDNSS

-370 WPIMLMMERDDMAS
+370 WPIMLMMERDDMAG

-396 AFRDLECMNPIYTK
+396 AFKDLECMNPIYTK
-410 APTDAYI
+410 APTDAYV
-417 QVTDNGFE
+417 QVTDSGFE
-425 IVEETEGN
+425 VVKETEGN
-433 TLNPETIAKALYAA
+433 TLNPETTAKALYAA

-458 AEDCYLKPDLY
+458 EEDCYLKPDLY

-476 AEAEAKDALVQADI
+476 AEAEAKDVLVQADI

-518 VIDDVEVTQY
+518 VIDDVEVTEY
-528 VEELAAKY
+528 VEALAAKY

-691 YLTNGSHGCVNT
+691 YLTNGSHGCINT
-703 PYENARMIYENVSIG
+703 PYANAKTIYENVSIG

>member
-6 QQGEK
+6 QQGE
-11 RAGSTGTQG
+11 RRTGNGSAQG
-20 RRPAG
+20 RCPVS
-25 GRSSVYGSKE
+25 GRSSIYGSKE

-59 KAVSAKHTKN
+59 RAVSGYEKRTKK
-69 EDSRSSKNAKAGLE
+69 ESMQSENAKAGVE
-83 KRKNGEAVS
+83 KRRSGQTAS
-92 RVPSERSIKKA
+92 GVPAERNIKKT
-103 DVKSGTENQK
+103 VT
-113 IRGTSA
+113 R
-119 QKQKEHT
+119 
-126 KNENTKKV
+126 
-134 EKTQLSASERTAR
+134 R
-147 TERAHHTSLVESERV
+147 TSLAESEGV
-162 STRPERKKVS
+162 GVRPERKKVS
-172 GSLSTSENGN
+172 GSLSASENGS
-182 APKKNRKYAVSEEQ
+182 APKKSRKYASEVQ

-201 KKTGSE
+201 KKTESE
-207 EKSLNLRKAKG
+207 
-218 TETKED
+218 
-224 KKRAAGASVTK
+224 V
-235 KNGRNTG
+235 
-242 EEKNDVVKN
+242 
-251 SAQKQRQSEASAPRP
+251 SAPRP
-266 RVGSHKLLIHCLWGF
+266 HIGSHKLLTRCLWGL
-281 GGVMLVVYIAVAVY
+281 GGVMLIVYIAVAVY

-307 GIDCSQKSIAEVKE
+307 GIDCSQKSVEEVKK
-321 LVTDKLD
+321 LVADKLD
-328 EYRLEVKERGGTSEY
+328 EYRLEVKERGGASEY
-343 VSADQIDLKFVDNSS
+343 LSADQIDLKFVDNSS
-358 IDRMAKAQRSYI
+358 IDRMARAQRSYI
-370 WPIMLMMERDDMAS
+370 WPIMLMMERDDMAG

-396 AFRDLECMNPIYTK
+396 AFKDLECMNPIYTK
-410 APTDAYI
+410 APTDAYV
-417 QVTDNGFE
+417 QVTDSGFE
-425 IVEETEGN
+425 VVKETEGN
-433 TLNPETIAKALYAA
+433 TLNPETTAKALYAA

-458 AEDCYLKPDLY
+458 EEDCYLKPDLY

-476 AEAEAKDALVQADI
+476 AEAEAKDVLVQADI

-505 IAQWITQAADGSY
+505 IAQWITQAADASY
-518 VIDDVEVTQY
+518 VIDDVEVTEY
-528 VEELAAKY
+528 VEALAAKY

-691 YLTNGSHGCVNT
+691 YLTNGSHGCINT
-703 PYENARMIYENVSIG
+703 PYANAKTIYENVSIG

>member
-6 QQGEK
+6 QQGE
-11 RAGSTGTQG
+11 RGAGSGSAQG

-45 HSAQARRVQTGEEK
+45 HSAQARRAQTGEEK
-59 KAVSAKHTKN
+59 KDASAKHTKN
-69 EDSRSSKNAKAGLE
+69 EGTRSANAKAGQV
-83 KRKNGEAVS
+83 KRKAGEATYVVS
-92 RVPSERSIKKA
+92 SGRNIKKT
-103 DVKSGTENQK
+103 DVKSGTENE
-113 IRGTSA
+113 RPRRTTA
-119 QKQKEHT
+119 QKQKDDI

-134 EKTQLSASERTAR
+134 EKTQSSSSVSTLR
-147 TERAHHTSLVESERV
+147 TERARHTSLVESEQVNIR
-162 STRPERKKVS
+162 SERKKVS
-172 GSLSTSENGN
+172 GSLSASENGN
-182 APKKNRKYAVSEEQ
+182 APKKSRKYASEEQ

-201 KKTGSE
+201 KKTESE
-207 EKSLNLRKAKG
+207 EKSQNQRRKKL
-218 TETKED
+218 TEGVS
-224 KKRAAGASVTK
+224 ATK
-235 KNGRNTG
+235 KDGQNMHA
-242 EEKNDVVKN
+242 EKSDAAQN
-251 SAQKQRQSEASAPRP
+251 SAPKQQQSEASAPRSHI
-266 RVGSHKLLIHCLWGF
+266 GSHKLLTRCLWGL
-281 GGVMLVVYIAVAVY
+281 GGIMLIVYIAVAVY

-307 GIDCSQKSIAEVKE
+307 GIDCSQKSVEEVKK
-321 LVTDKLD
+321 LVADKLD
-328 EYRLEVKERGGTSEY
+328 EYRLEVKERGGASEY
-343 VSADQIDLKFVDNSS
+343 LSADQIDLKFVDNSS

-370 WPIMLMMERDDMAS
+370 WPIMLMMERDDMAG

-396 AFRDLECMNPIYTK
+396 AFKDLECMNPIYTK
-410 APTDAYI
+410 APTDAYV
-417 QVTDNGFE
+417 QVTDSGFE
-425 IVEETEGN
+425 VVKETEGN
-433 TLNPETIAKALYAA
+433 TLNPETTAKALYAA

-458 AEDCYLKPDLY
+458 EEDCYLKPDIY

-518 VIDDVEVTQY
+518 VIDDVEVTEY
-528 VEELAAKY
+528 VESLAAKY

-574 NALGSGYQGT
+574 NALESGYQGT

-691 YLTNGSHGCVNT
+691 YLTNGSHGCINT
-703 PYENARMIYENVSIG
+703 PYANAKTIYENVSIG

>member
-6 QQGEK
+6 QQGEN
-11 RAGSTGTQG
+11 RAENGSAQG
-20 RRPAG
+20 RRPVS
-25 GRSSVYGSKE
+25 GRSSIYGSKE

-45 HSAQARRVQTGEEK
+45 HSAQARRRVQTGEEK
-59 KAVSAKHTKN
+59 RAVSGYEKRTKKEGVQSGN
-69 EDSRSSKNAKAGLE
+69 VKAGVE
-83 KRKNGEAVS
+83 ERRSEQTASG
-92 RVPSERSIKKA
+92 VPAERNIKKA
-103 DVKSGTENQK
+103 VT
-113 IRGTSA
+113 R
-119 QKQKEHT
+119 
-126 KNENTKKV
+126 
-134 EKTQLSASERTAR
+134 R
-147 TERAHHTSLVESERV
+147 TSLTESEGV
-162 STRPERKKVS
+162 SVRPERKKVS
-172 GSLSTSENGN
+172 GSLSISENGN
-182 APKKNRKYAVSEEQ
+182 APKKIRKSASEEQ

-201 KKTGSE
+201 KKTE
-207 EKSLNLRKAKG
+207 
-218 TETKED
+218 
-224 KKRAAGASVTK
+224 
-235 KNGRNTG
+235 
-242 EEKNDVVKN
+242 
-251 SAQKQRQSEASAPRP
+251 SEASTPRP
-266 RVGSHKLLIHCLWGF
+266 HIGSHKFLSRCLWGL

-307 GIDCSQKSIAEVKE
+307 GIDCSQKSVEEVKI
-321 LVTDKLD
+321 LVADKLD
-328 EYRLEVKERGGTSEY
+328 EYRLEVKERGGASEY
-343 VSADQIDLKFVDNSS
+343 LSADQIDLKFVDNSS
-358 IDRMAKAQRSYI
+358 IDRMARAQRSYI
-370 WPIMLMMERDDMAS
+370 WPIMLMMERDDMAG

-396 AFRDLECMNPIYTK
+396 AFKDLECMNPIYTK
-410 APTDAYI
+410 APTDAYV
-417 QVTDNGFE
+417 QVTDSGFE
-425 IVEETEGN
+425 VVKETEGN
-433 TLNPETIAKALYAA
+433 TLNPETTAKALYAA

-458 AEDCYLKPDLY
+458 EEDCYLKPDLY

-476 AEAEAKDALVQADI
+476 AEAEAKDVLVQADI

-518 VIDDVEVTQY
+518 VIDDVEVTEY
-528 VEELAAKY
+528 VEALAAKY

-691 YLTNGSHGCVNT
+691 YLTNGSHGCINT
-703 PYENARMIYENVSIG
+703 PYANAKTIYENVSIG

>member
-11 RAGSTGTQG
+11 GAGSGSAQG
-20 RRPAG
+20 RRLAG

-45 HSAQARRVQTGEEK
+45 HFAQARRAQTGEEK
-59 KAVSAKHTKN
+59 KDASAKHTKN
-69 EDSRSSKNAKAGLE
+69 EGTRSANAKAGQV
-83 KRKNGEAVS
+83 KRKAGEATHVVS
-92 RVPSERSIKKA
+92 SGRNIKKT
-103 DVKSGTENQK
+103 DVKSGTENE
-113 IRGTSA
+113 RPRRTTA
-119 QKQKEHT
+119 QKQKDDI

-134 EKTQLSASERTAR
+134 EKTQSSASVSTLR
-147 TERAHHTSLVESERV
+147 TERARHTSLVESEQV
-162 STRPERKKVS
+162 NTRSERKKVS
-172 GSLSTSENGN
+172 GSLSASENGN
-182 APKKNRKYAVSEEQ
+182 APKKSRKYASEEQ

-201 KKTGSE
+201 KKTESE
-207 EKSLNLRKAKG
+207 EKSQNQRRKKL
-218 TETKED
+218 TEGVS
-224 KKRAAGASVTK
+224 ATK
-235 KNGRNTG
+235 KDGQNMHA
-242 EEKNDVVKN
+242 EKSDAAQN
-251 SAQKQRQSEASAPRP
+251 SAPKQQQSEASAPRP
-266 RVGSHKLLIHCLWGF
+266 HIGSHKLLTRCLWGL
-281 GGVMLVVYIAVAVY
+281 GGIMLIVYIAVAVY

-307 GIDCSQKSIAEVKE
+307 GIDCSQKSVEEVKK
-321 LVTDKLD
+321 LVADKLD
-328 EYRLEVKERGGTSEY
+328 EYRLEVKERGGASEY
-343 VSADQIDLKFVDNSS
+343 LSADQIDLKFVDNSS

-370 WPIMLMMERDDMAS
+370 WPIMLMMERVDMAG

-396 AFRDLECMNPIYTK
+396 AFKDLECMNPIYTK
-410 APTDAYI
+410 APTDAYV
-417 QVTDNGFE
+417 QVTDSGFE
-425 IVEETEGN
+425 VVKETEGN
-433 TLNPETIAKALYAA
+433 TLNPETTAKALYAA

-458 AEDCYLKPDLY
+458 EEDCYLKPDLY

-518 VIDDVEVTQY
+518 VIDDVEVTEY
-528 VEELAAKY
+528 VESLAAKY

-574 NALGSGYQGT
+574 NALESGYQGT

-691 YLTNGSHGCVNT
+691 YLTNGSHGCINT
-703 PYENARMIYENVSIG
+703 PYANAKTIYENVSIG

>member
-6 QQGEK
+6 QQGE
-11 RAGSTGTQG
+11 RRTGNGSAQG
-20 RRPAG
+20 RCPVS
-25 GRSSVYGSKE
+25 GRSSIYGSKE

-59 KAVSAKHTKN
+59 RAVSGYEKRTKK
-69 EDSRSSKNAKAGLE
+69 EGMQSENAKAGVE
-83 KRKNGEAVS
+83 KRRSGQTAS
-92 RVPSERSIKKA
+92 GVPAERNIKKT
-103 DVKSGTENQK
+103 VT
-113 IRGTSA
+113 R
-119 QKQKEHT
+119 
-126 KNENTKKV
+126 
-134 EKTQLSASERTAR
+134 R
-147 TERAHHTSLVESERV
+147 TSLAESEGV
-162 STRPERKKVS
+162 GVRPERKKVS
-172 GSLSTSENGN
+172 GSLSASENGS
-182 APKKNRKYAVSEEQ
+182 APKKSRKYASEVQ

-201 KKTGSE
+201 KKTESE
-207 EKSLNLRKAKG
+207 
-218 TETKED
+218 
-224 KKRAAGASVTK
+224 V
-235 KNGRNTG
+235 
-242 EEKNDVVKN
+242 
-251 SAQKQRQSEASAPRP
+251 SAPRP
-266 RVGSHKLLIHCLWGF
+266 HIGSHKLLTRCLWGL
-281 GGVMLVVYIAVAVY
+281 GGVMLIVYIAVAVY

-307 GIDCSQKSIAEVKE
+307 GIDCSQKSVEEVKK
-321 LVTDKLD
+321 LVADKLD
-328 EYRLEVKERGGTSEY
+328 EYRLEVKERGGASEY
-343 VSADQIDLKFVDNSS
+343 LSADQIDLKFVDNSS
-358 IDRMAKAQRSYI
+358 IDRMARAQRSYI
-370 WPIMLMMERDDMAS
+370 WPIMLMMERDDMAG

-396 AFRDLECMNPIYTK
+396 AFKDLECMNPIYTK
-410 APTDAYI
+410 APTDAYV
-417 QVTDNGFE
+417 QVTDSGFE
-425 IVEETEGN
+425 VVKETEGN
-433 TLNPETIAKALYAA
+433 TLNPETTAKALYAA

-458 AEDCYLKPDLY
+458 EEDCYLKPDLY

-476 AEAEAKDALVQADI
+476 AEAEAKDVFVQADI

-505 IAQWITQAADGSY
+505 IAQWITQAADASY
-518 VIDDVEVTQY
+518 VIDDVEVTEY
-528 VEELAAKY
+528 VEALAAKY

-691 YLTNGSHGCVNT
+691 YLTNGSHGCINT
-703 PYENARMIYENVSIG
+703 PYANAKTIYENVSIG

>member
-11 RAGSTGTQG
+11 RAGSAGAKG

-35 SQQMMKRSAQ
+35 SRQMMKRSAQ
-45 HSAQARRVQTGEEK
+45 HSEQARREQTGEEK

-69 EDSRSSKNAKAGLE
+69 EDSRSENAKNGLE
-83 KRKNGEAVS
+83 KRSSGKVTS
-92 RVPSERSIKKA
+92 SVPAERNRKKA
-103 DVKSGTENQK
+103 GY
-113 IRGTSA
+113 
-119 QKQKEHT
+119 
-126 KNENTKKV
+126 
-134 EKTQLSASERTAR
+134 SESHRM
-147 TERAHHTSLVESERV
+147 SLVESERG
-162 STRPERKKVS
+162 STRPERKKIS
-172 GSLSTSENGN
+172 GSVAVSENGN
-182 APKKNRKYAVSEEQ
+182 APGKNGKHASEEQ

-201 KKTGSE
+201 KKTESE
-207 EKSLNLRKAKG
+207 EKSQNQSRKAKLIEG
-218 TETKED
+218 VS
-224 KKRAAGASVTK
+224 ATK
-235 KNGRNTG
+235 KDRQNMHAG
-242 EEKNDVVKN
+242 KSDAVKN
-251 SAQKQRQSEASAPRP
+251 SAQKQRQSEAFASRP
-266 RVGSHKLLIHCLWGF
+266 HISSHRLLIRCLWGL

-307 GIDCSQKSIAEVKE
+307 GIDCSQKSIAEVKA
-321 LVTDKLD
+321 LVADKLD

-343 VSADQIDLKFVDNSS
+343 ISADQIDLKFVDNSS

-370 WPIMLMMERDDMAS
+370 WPIMLMMERDDMAG
-384 VAFSYDQKKALT
+384 VAFTYDQKKALT
-396 AFRDLECMNPIYTK
+396 AFKDLECMNPIYTK

-417 QVTDNGFE
+417 QVTDSGFE
-425 IVEETEGN
+425 VVKETEGN
-433 TLNPETIAKALYAA
+433 TLNPETTAKALYAA

-458 AEDCYLKPDLY
+458 EEDCYLKPDLY
-469 SDDEALV
+469 SDNEALV

-518 VIDDVEVTQY
+518 VIDDVKVTDY
-528 VEELAAKY
+528 VEKLAAKY

-574 NALGSGYQGT
+574 NALESDYQGT

-671 FNGNVGIHDM
+671 FNGDVGIHDM

-691 YLTNGSHGCVNT
+691 YLTNGSHGCINT
-703 PYENARMIYENVSIG
+703 PYENAKTIYENVSIG
-718 TPVIVYD
+718 TPVVVYD